1 MKSAGY
7 ILPLV
12 CAALFLTAYRST
24 VQPSL
29 YANPFMEQIEHYPQE
44 KLHVSTDKDS
54 YIAGDTIWLRAHCAD
69 AATHRPVAASRYVY
83 VELRDDR
90 GSLVRRI
97 KLLSRDSVY
106 SGYLPT
112 QSLERFGD
120 YSLTAYTLY
129 MRNQGP
135 DYFFKKPL
143 TIWPYQESRRTQRN
157 TSVRKVSD
165 FDVSFFPEG
174 GYLID
179 GYDCCVAF
187 KALGDD
193 GGSVEITGVVKNDRD
208 ETVDTLRT
216 LHGGMGCLRF
226 TAHTGERYY
235 AECTMAGGKTE
246 RFELPASNNLACVLR
261 VLQTE
266 RDFTVMVQSG
276 RPLPK
281 GLRLLVHCRG
291 NLCYFRE
298 WNDDLPS
305 LIFERDKLP
314 GGVLQILL
322 LDKAGNAL
330 SERLVFNRGEELATT
345 DMQVRGSLKQRT
357 KVTLAVT
364 ATDPDGGPAAG
375 DFSIA
380 VTDRAAVPA
389 ATSGS
394 IYSTL
399 LLTSELRGTIE
410 TPDWY
415 FEGRDAARVAALD
428 ALLLTQGWR
437 RYDVPAAVRGEY
449 ATPAYPLEV
458 GQEIAGR
465 INKGGLWNRKKK
477 LDRYEMRMI
486 VPRWHYSLQA
496 PIDKEGR
503 FALNGFDF
511 PDSTTFV
518 LRPTVR
524 GRTITDA
531 RILITPDSFPEY
543 RTLPRLR
550 QPDPTYVAQARRYIE
565 QRGTADMRNIVI
577 DTVVVTAKPWDD
589 DIDENAPEHRLAAR
603 SWNAEQIKE
612 VSAGTILDFIEKM
625 PGMQVMGRRVLYRGH
640 KPAFMV
646 DGRLEETVGMLS
658 EKQDGRE
665 VNSLDYDSGK
675 AISAGALRA
684 LVAIGNIA
692 RNGGSASDLRQAAA
706 DYREKV
712 QNDEWKRGMQYFDDF
727 DNVPDCLY
735 YPIEQVARIDLIDR
749 NQTTYWGT
757 NLKGGIIAITMKKG
771 KALAEAYA
779 AAPSPDVSV
788 VTPLGYQT
796 PAEFYSP
803 TYDTEE
809 KRRTNTP
816 DYRTTLYWNPVVKL
830 DDLGQATVEFYT
842 TDAPA
847 DYDISIEGV
856 SRSGKIIRK
865 QQRFPPAP

>member
-1 MKSAGY
+1 MRGFFLVLGY
-7 ILPLV
+7 LIGGGLSYGF
-12 CAALFLTAYRST
+12 A
-24 VQPSL
+24 QPSY
-29 YANPFMEQIEHYPQE
+29 YANPFIEQIEHYPQE

-193 GGSVEITGVVKNDRD
+193 GGSVEVAGVVKNDR
-208 ETVDTLRT
+208 EEVVDTLRT

-226 TAHTGERYY
+226 TAHTSERYY

-246 RFELPASNNLACVLR
+246 RFDLPASRNTACVLKI
-261 VLQTE
+261 LQTE
-266 RDFTVMVQSG
+266 ENFTVLPISG

-281 GLRLLVHCRG
+281 GLKLLVHCRG
-291 NLCYFRE
+291 NICYHKP
-298 WNDDLPS
+298 WNYDYAS
-305 LIFERDKLP
+305 LIFRRSDLP
-314 GGVLQILL
+314 GGILQILL

-345 DMQVRGSLKQRT
+345 DVQIGGTLEQRT
-357 KVTLAVT
+357 KVTLSVA

-375 DFSIA
+375 DFSVA
-380 VTDRAAVPA
+380 VTDRAAVPS

-415 FEGRDAARVAALD
+415 FEGRDAARVTALD

-437 RYDVPAAVRGEY
+437 RYDVPELMKKEY
-449 ATPAYPLEV
+449 VEPQYPLEV
-458 GQEIAGR
+458 GQEITGR
-465 INKGGLWNRKKK
+465 ISKSGLWNRKKK
-477 LDRYEMRMI
+477 LSRYEMRMI
-486 VPRWHYSLQA
+486 VPSLHYVTKCA
-496 PIDKEGR
+496 VDDTGA

-511 PDSTTFV
+511 PDSTLYV
-518 LRPTVR
+518 LRPAAVR
-524 GRTITDA
+524 GSMPEATVKVA
-531 RILITPDSFPEY
+531 RDSFPEVG
-543 RTLPRLR
+543 TLPRVPA
-550 QPDPTYVAQARRYIE
+550 QEQKKPYIAQARYYIE
-565 QRGTADMRNIVI
+565 QRGQTDMRNILI
-577 DTVVVTAKPWDD
+577 DTVYVTHHKRL
-589 DIDENAPEHRLAAR
+589 ESTRPEHRLAAHT
-603 SWNAEQIKE
+603 WDMQQIKE
-612 VSAGTILDFIEKM
+612 MGAYSIMEFVQRM
-625 PGMQVMGRRVLYRGH
+625 PGMNFIG
-640 KPAFMV
+640 
-646 DGRLEETVGMLS
+646 GRLSYHGANVSFMI
-658 EKQDGRE
+658 DG
-665 VNSLDYDSGK
+665 VLDNTTTPH
-675 AISAGALRA
+675 SADADFQAGSTIGQLIVTGTKKKSMTEIALER
-684 LVAIGNIA
+684 
-692 RNGGSASDLRQAAA
+692 GGLEPDKNLTMPICTTWPM
-706 DYREKV
+706 
-712 QNDEWKRGMQYFDDF
+712 EW
-727 DNVPDCLY
+727 VS
-735 YPIEQVARIDLIDR
+735 RIDLIAGGNMFLWGVFDGAIVSI
-749 NQTTYWGT
+749 TTKTGDE
-757 NLKGGIIAITMKKG
+757 LDQ
-771 KALAEAYA
+771 ALAV
-779 AAPSPDVSV
+779 APAIDVSIAS
-788 VTPLGYQT
+788 PLGYQT
-796 PAEFYSP
+796 PAEFYAP
-803 TYDTEE
+803 AYATE
-809 KRRTNTP
+809 KARRSMVP
-816 DYRTTLYWNPVVKL
+816 DYRTTLYWNPTVKL
-830 DDLGQATVEFYT
+830 DDTGQATVEFYT
-842 TDAPA
+842 SDAPVN
-847 DYDISIEGV
+847 YDITIEGITQT
-856 SRSGKIIRK
+856 GKIVRTVKIITE
-865 QQRFPPAP
+865 

>member
-1 MKSAGY
+1 MRSETPE
-7 ILPLV
+7 LPPPYTHSEN
-12 CAALFLTAYRST
+12 FSYSS
-24 VQPSL
+24 SL
-29 YANPFMEQIEHYPQE
+29 YANPFIEQIEHYPQE

-129 MRNQGP
+129 MRNPGP
-135 DYFFKKPL
+135 EYFFKKPL

-193 GGSVEITGVVKNDRD
+193 GGSVEVAGVLKNDRD
-208 ETVDTLRT
+208 EVVDTLRT

-235 AECTMAGGKTE
+235 AECTMEGGKTE
-246 RFELPASNNLACVLR
+246 RFDLPASRNTACVLKI
-261 VLQTE
+261 LQTE
-266 RDFTVMVQSG
+266 ENFTVLPISG

-281 GLRLLVHCRG
+281 GLKLLVHCRG
-291 NLCYFRE
+291 NICYHKP
-298 WNDDLPS
+298 WNYDYAS
-305 LIFERDKLP
+305 LIFRRSDLP
-314 GGVLQILL
+314 GGILQILL

-345 DMQVRGSLKQRT
+345 DVQIGGTLEQRT

-465 INKGGLWNRKKK
+465 INKGGLWNRRKK

-486 VPRWHYSLQA
+486 VPRWHYSSQA

-511 PDSTTFV
+511 PDSTLYV
-518 LRPTVR
+518 LRPAAAKGLLPEATVKV
-524 GRTITDA
+524 A
-531 RILITPDSFPEY
+531 RDSFPEVG
-543 RTLPRLR
+543 TLPRVPA
-550 QPDPTYVAQARRYIE
+550 QEQTKPYIAQARHYIE
-565 QRGTADMRNIVI
+565 QRGQTDMRNILI
-577 DTVVVTAKPWDD
+577 DTVVVTHRIRQEMKS
-589 DIDENAPEHRLAAR
+589 PEQRLASN
-603 SWNAEQIKE
+603 SWTAEQIKE
-612 VSAGTILDFIEKM
+612 SGAGTILECLARM
-625 PGMQVMGRRVLYRGH
+625 PGIKVSDYSISYRGTGALFVVDGQLEEPVDMQASGFPLTGMVRSSRNVSRGAASGLGGIARPDGLGGFTQFTLAQQVMCLSY
-640 KPAFMV
+640 PLEMV
-646 DGRLEETVGMLS
+646 S
-658 EKQDGRE
+658 
-665 VNSLDYDSGK
+665 
-675 AISAGALRA
+675 
-684 LVAIGNIA
+684 
-692 RNGGSASDLRQAAA
+692 
-706 DYREKV
+706 
-712 QNDEWKRGMQYFDDF
+712 
-727 DNVPDCLY
+727 
-735 YPIEQVARIDLIDR
+735 RIDLIDSHDSAL
-749 NQTTYWGT
+749 YIPWA
-757 NLKGGIIAITMKKG
+757 KGAVVSITLKKG
-771 KALAEAYA
+771 KEWEDAVALM
-779 AAPSPDVSV
+779 PSVDVAIAS
-788 VTPLGYQT
+788 PLGYQT
-796 PAEFYSP
+796 PAEFYAP
-803 TYDTEE
+803 AYATE
-809 KRRTNTP
+809 KARRSMVP
-816 DYRTTLYWNPVVKL
+816 DYRTTLYWNPTVKL
-830 DDLGQATVEFYT
+830 DDTGQATVEFYT
-842 TDAPA
+842 SDAPA
-847 DYDISIEGV
+847 DYDITIEGITQT
-856 SRSGKIIRK
+856 GKIVCR
-865 QQRFPPAP
+865 RSTVTAD

>member
-1 MKSAGY
+1 MRSETPELPPPCKDFNGFSA
-7 ILPLV
+7 
-12 CAALFLTAYRST
+12 
-24 VQPSL
+24 
-29 YANPFMEQIEHYPQE
+29 QIERYPQE
-44 KLHVSTDKDS
+44 KLHLHTDKDS

-69 AATHRPVAASRYVY
+69 AATHRPIAASRYVY

-129 MRNQGP
+129 MRNPGP
-135 DYFFKKPL
+135 EYFFKKPL
-143 TIWPYQESRRTQRN
+143 TIRPYRESRRTQRN

-193 GGSVEITGVVKNDRD
+193 GGSVEVAGVVKNDRD

-437 RYDVPAAVRGEY
+437 RYDVPELMKKEY
-449 ATPAYPLEV
+449 VEPQYPLEV
-458 GQEIAGR
+458 GQEITGR
-465 INKGGLWNRKKK
+465 ISKSGLWNRKKK
-477 LDRYEMRMI
+477 LSRYEMRMI
-486 VPRWHYSLQA
+486 VPSLHYVTKCA
-496 PIDKEGR
+496 VDDTGA

-511 PDSTTFV
+511 PDSTLYV
-518 LRPTVR
+518 LRPAAVR
-524 GRTITDA
+524 GSMPEATVKVA
-531 RILITPDSFPEY
+531 RDSFPEVG
-543 RTLPRLR
+543 TLPRVPA
-550 QPDPTYVAQARRYIE
+550 QEQKKPYIAQARYYIE
-565 QRGTADMRNIVI
+565 QRGQTDMRNILI
-577 DTVVVTAKPWDD
+577 DTVYVTHHKRL
-589 DIDENAPEHRLAAR
+589 ESTRPEHRLAAR
-603 SWNAEQIKE
+603 TWTAEQIKE
-612 VSAGTILDFIEKM
+612 SGAGTILDFIARM
-625 PGMQVMGRRVLYRGH
+625 PGMSVVGRQVSYRGYR
-640 KPAFMV
+640 PGFMV
-646 DGRLEETVGMLS
+646 DGRLEETVGEM
-658 EKQDGRE
+658 
-665 VNSLDYDSGK
+665 
-675 AISAGALRA
+675 
-684 LVAIGNIA
+684 
-692 RNGGSASDLRQAAA
+692 
-706 DYREKV
+706 
-712 QNDEWKRGMQYFDDF
+712 
-727 DNVPDCLY
+727 
-735 YPIEQVARIDLIDR
+735 
-749 NQTTYWGT
+749 
-757 NLKGGIIAITMKKG
+757 
-771 KALAEAYA
+771 
-779 AAPSPDVSV
+779 
-788 VTPLGYQT
+788 
-796 PAEFYSP
+796 
-803 TYDTEE
+803 
-809 KRRTNTP
+809 
-816 DYRTTLYWNPVVKL
+816 NPVR
-830 DDLGQATVEFYT
+830 AF
-842 TDAPA
+842 
-847 DYDISIEGV
+847 
-856 SRSGKIIRK
+856 RSTGMGRNHKTQTRL
-865 QQRFPPAP
+865 PPIPDPGGDGSTLPE

>member
-1 MKSAGY
+1 MRSETPELPPPCKDFNGFSA
-7 ILPLV
+7 
-12 CAALFLTAYRST
+12 
-24 VQPSL
+24 
-29 YANPFMEQIEHYPQE
+29 QIERYPQE
-44 KLHVSTDKDS
+44 KLHLHTDKDS

-69 AATHRPVAASRYVY
+69 AATHRPIAASRYVY

-143 TIWPYQESRRTQRN
+143 TIWPYQESRRTQCN

-193 GGSVEITGVVKNDRD
+193 GGSVEVAGVVKNGRD

-226 TAHTGERYY
+226 TPHTGERYY

-246 RFELPASNNLACVLR
+246 RFDLPASRNTACVLKI
-261 VLQTE
+261 LQTE
-266 RDFTVMVQSG
+266 ENFTVLPISG

-281 GLRLLVHCRG
+281 GLKLLVHCRG
-291 NLCYFRE
+291 NICYHKP
-298 WNDDLPS
+298 WNYDYAS
-305 LIFERDKLP
+305 LIFRRSDLP
-314 GGVLQILL
+314 GGILQILL

-330 SERLVFNRGEELATT
+330 SERLVFNRGEERATT
-345 DMQVRGSLKQRT
+345 DVQIGGTLEQRT

-380 VTDRAAVPA
+380 VTDRAAVPS

-437 RYDVPAAVRGEY
+437 RYDVPELMKKEY
-449 ATPAYPLEV
+449 VEPQYPLEV
-458 GQEIAGR
+458 GQEITGR
-465 INKGGLWNRKKK
+465 ISKSGLWNRKKK
-477 LDRYEMRMI
+477 LSRYEMRMI
-486 VPRWHYSLQA
+486 VPSLHYVTKCA
-496 PIDKEGR
+496 VDDTGA

-511 PDSTTFV
+511 PDSTLYV
-518 LRPTVR
+518 LRPAAVR
-524 GRTITDA
+524 GSMPEATVKVA
-531 RILITPDSFPEY
+531 RDSFPEVG
-543 RTLPRLR
+543 TLPRVPA
-550 QPDPTYVAQARRYIE
+550 QEQKKPYIAQARYYIE
-565 QRGTADMRNIVI
+565 QRGQTDMRNILI
-577 DTVVVTAKPWDD
+577 DTVYVTHHKRL
-589 DIDENAPEHRLAAR
+589 ESTRPEHRLAAR
-603 SWNAEQIKE
+603 TWTAEQIKE
-612 VSAGTILDFIEKM
+612 SGAGTILDFIARM
-625 PGMQVMGRRVLYRGH
+625 PGMSVVGRQVSYRGYR
-640 KPAFMV
+640 PGFMV
-646 DGRLEETVGMLS
+646 DGRLEETVGEMNPVRAFRS
-658 EKQDGRE
+658 TGMGRNHKTQTRLPPIPDPGGWIDFTGMNYSNT
-665 VNSLDYDSGK
+665 NSAQQSTG
-675 AISAGALRA
+675 
-684 LVAIGNIA
+684 GNK
-692 RNGGSASDLRQAAA
+692 RQI
-706 DYREKV
+706 
-712 QNDEWKRGMQYFDDF
+712 QYIDDF
-727 DNVPDCLY
+727 DNVPDILY
-735 YPIEQVARIDLIDR
+735 YPLEIVSRIDLIEGG
-749 NQTTYWGT
+749 NMVLWGVSHW
-757 NLKGGIIAITMKKG
+757 KQAGIISITTKKG
-771 KALAEAYA
+771 KELDDATRTLPAR
-779 AAPSPDVSV
+779 DVEFVS
-788 VTPLGYQT
+788 PLGYQT
-796 PAEFYSP
+796 PAEFYAP
-803 TYDTEE
+803 AYATE
-809 KRRTNTP
+809 KARRSMVP
-816 DYRTTLYWNPVVKL
+816 DYRTTLYWNPTVKL
-830 DDLGQATVEFYT
+830 DDTGQATVEFYT
-842 TDAPA
+842 SDAPA
-847 DYDISIEGV
+847 DYDITIEGITQT
-856 SRSGKIIRK
+856 GKIVRTVKIITE
-865 QQRFPPAP
+865 

>member
-1 MKSAGY
+1 MCSVNSE
-7 ILPLV
+7 LPPPYTHSEN
-12 CAALFLTAYRST
+12 FSYSS
-24 VQPSL
+24 SL
-29 YANPFMEQIEHYPQE
+29 YANPFIEQIEHYPQE

-143 TIWPYQESRRTQRN
+143 TIWPYQEDRKTKRN

-193 GGSVEITGVVKNDRD
+193 GGSVEVAGVVKNGRD
-208 ETVDTLRT
+208 EVIDTLRT

-246 RFELPASNNLACVLR
+246 RFDLPASRNTACVLKI
-261 VLQTE
+261 LQTE
-266 RDFTVMVQSG
+266 ENFTVLPISG

-281 GLRLLVHCRG
+281 GLKLLVHCRG
-291 NLCYFRE
+291 NICYHKP
-298 WNDDLPS
+298 WNYDYAS
-305 LIFERDKLP
+305 LIFRRSDLP
-314 GGVLQILL
+314 GGILQILL

-437 RYDVPAAVRGEY
+437 RYDVPELMKKEY
-449 ATPAYPLEV
+449 VEPQYPLEV

-465 INKGGLWNRKKK
+465 INKGGLWNRRKK

-486 VPRWHYSLQA
+486 VPRWHYSSQA

-511 PDSTTFV
+511 PDSTLFV
-518 LRPTVR
+518 LRPAAAKGLLPEAYVKV
-524 GRTITDA
+524 A
-531 RILITPDSFPEY
+531 RDSFPEVG
-543 RTLPRLR
+543 TLPRVPEADAANPYL
-550 QPDPTYVAQARRYIE
+550 AQARHYIE
-565 QRGTADMRNIVI
+565 QRGQTDMRNILI
-577 DTVVVTAKPWDD
+577 DTVVVTHRIRQEMKS
-589 DIDENAPEHRLAAR
+589 PEQRLAAHT
-603 SWNAEQIKE
+603 WDMQQIKE
-612 VSAGTILDFIEKM
+612 MGAYSIMEFVQRM
-625 PGMQVMGRRVLYRGH
+625 PGMNFIG
-640 KPAFMV
+640 
-646 DGRLEETVGMLS
+646 GRLSYHGANVSFMI
-658 EKQDGRE
+658 DG
-665 VNSLDYDSGK
+665 VLDNTTTPH
-675 AISAGALRA
+675 SADADFQAGSTIGQLIVTGTKKKSMTEIALER
-684 LVAIGNIA
+684 
-692 RNGGSASDLRQAAA
+692 GGLEPDKNLTMPICTTWPM
-706 DYREKV
+706 
-712 QNDEWKRGMQYFDDF
+712 EW
-727 DNVPDCLY
+727 VS
-735 YPIEQVARIDLIDR
+735 RIDLIAGGNMFLWGVFDGAIVSI
-749 NQTTYWGT
+749 TTKTGDE
-757 NLKGGIIAITMKKG
+757 LDQ
-771 KALAEAYA
+771 ALAV
-779 AAPSPDVSV
+779 APAIDVSIAS
-788 VTPLGYQT
+788 PLGYQT
-796 PAEFYSP
+796 PAEFYAP
-803 TYDTEE
+803 AYATE
-809 KRRTNTP
+809 KARRSMVP
-816 DYRTTLYWNPVVKL
+816 DYRTTLYWNPSVEF
-830 DDLGQATVEFYT
+830 DETGRATVEFYT
-842 TDAPA
+842 SDAPA

-856 SRSGKIIRK
+856 TQNGKIIQLKKFGLTADSR
-865 QQRFPPAP
+865 

>member
-1 MKSAGY
+1 MRSETPELPPPCKDFNGFSA
-7 ILPLV
+7 
-12 CAALFLTAYRST
+12 
-24 VQPSL
+24 
-29 YANPFMEQIEHYPQE
+29 QIERYPQE
-44 KLHVSTDKDS
+44 KLHLHTDKDS

-69 AATHRPVAASRYVY
+69 AATHRPIAASRYVY

-193 GGSVEITGVVKNDRD
+193 GGSVEVAGVVKNDR
-208 ETVDTLRT
+208 EEVVDTLRT

-246 RFELPASNNLACVLR
+246 RFDLPASNNLACVLR

-345 DMQVRGSLKQRT
+345 DVQIGGTLEQRT

-380 VTDRAAVPA
+380 VTDRAAVPS

-465 INKGGLWNRKKK
+465 INKGGLWNRRKK

-486 VPRWHYSLQA
+486 VPRWHYSSQA

-511 PDSTTFV
+511 PDSTLYV
-518 LRPTVR
+518 LRPAAAKGLLPEATVKV
-524 GRTITDA
+524 A
-531 RILITPDSFPEY
+531 RDSFPEVG
-543 RTLPRLR
+543 TLPRVPA
-550 QPDPTYVAQARRYIE
+550 QEQKKPYIAQARYYIE
-565 QRGTADMRNIVI
+565 QRGQTDMRNILI
-577 DTVVVTAKPWDD
+577 DTVYVTHHKRL
-589 DIDENAPEHRLAAR
+589 ESTRPEHRLAAR
-603 SWNAEQIKE
+603 TWTAEQIKE
-612 VSAGTILDFIEKM
+612 SGAGTILDFIARM
-625 PGMQVMGRRVLYRGH
+625 PGMSVVGRQVSYRGYR
-640 KPAFMV
+640 PGFMV
-646 DGRLEETVGMLS
+646 DGRLEETVGEMNPVRAFRS
-658 EKQDGRE
+658 TGMGRNHKTQTRLPPIPDPGGWIDFTGMNYSNT
-665 VNSLDYDSGK
+665 NSAQQSTG
-675 AISAGALRA
+675 
-684 LVAIGNIA
+684 GNK
-692 RNGGSASDLRQAAA
+692 RQI
-706 DYREKV
+706 
-712 QNDEWKRGMQYFDDF
+712 QYIDDF
-727 DNVPDCLY
+727 DNVPDILY
-735 YPIEQVARIDLIDR
+735 YPLEIVSRIDLIEGG
-749 NQTTYWGT
+749 NMVLWGVSHW
-757 NLKGGIIAITMKKG
+757 KQAGIISITTKKG
-771 KALAEAYA
+771 KELDDATRTLPAR
-779 AAPSPDVSV
+779 DVEFVS
-788 VTPLGYQT
+788 PLGYQT
-796 PAEFYSP
+796 PAEFYAP
-803 TYDTEE
+803 AYATE
-809 KRRTNTP
+809 KARRSMVP
-816 DYRTTLYWNPVVKL
+816 DYRTTLYWNPTVKL
-830 DDLGQATVEFYT
+830 DDTGQATVEFYT
-842 TDAPA
+842 SDAPA
-847 DYDISIEGV
+847 DYDITIEGITQT
-856 SRSGKIIRK
+856 GKIVRTVKIITE
-865 QQRFPPAP
+865 

>member
-24 VQPSL
+24 AQPSL
-29 YANPFMEQIEHYPQE
+29 YANPFIEQIEHYPQE

-193 GGSVEITGVVKNDRD
+193 GGSVEVAGVVKNDR
-208 ETVDTLRT
+208 EEVVDTLRT

-246 RFELPASNNLACVLR
+246 RFDLPASNNLACVLR

-305 LIFERDKLP
+305 LIFKRDKLP

-345 DMQVRGSLKQRT
+345 DVQIGGTLEQRT
-357 KVTLAVT
+357 KVTLSVA

-380 VTDRAAVPA
+380 VTDRAAVPS

-465 INKGGLWNRKKK
+465 INKGGLWNRRKK

-486 VPRWHYSLQA
+486 VPRWHYSSQA

-511 PDSTTFV
+511 PDSTLYV
-518 LRPTVR
+518 LRPAAAKGLLPEATVKV
-524 GRTITDA
+524 A
-531 RILITPDSFPEY
+531 RDSFPEVG
-543 RTLPRLR
+543 TLPRVPA
-550 QPDPTYVAQARRYIE
+550 QEQKKPYIAQARYYIE
-565 QRGTADMRNIVI
+565 QRGQTDMRNILI
-577 DTVVVTAKPWDD
+577 DTVYVTHHKRL
-589 DIDENAPEHRLAAR
+589 ESTRPEHRLAAR
-603 SWNAEQIKE
+603 TWTAEQIKE
-612 VSAGTILDFIEKM
+612 SGAGTILDFIARM
-625 PGMQVMGRRVLYRGH
+625 PGMSVVGRQVSYRGYR
-640 KPAFMV
+640 PGFMV
-646 DGRLEETVGMLS
+646 DGRLEETVGEMNPVRAFRS
-658 EKQDGRE
+658 TGMGRNHKTQTRLPPIPDPGGWIDFTGMNYSNT
-665 VNSLDYDSGK
+665 NSAQQSTG
-675 AISAGALRA
+675 
-684 LVAIGNIA
+684 GNK
-692 RNGGSASDLRQAAA
+692 RQI
-706 DYREKV
+706 
-712 QNDEWKRGMQYFDDF
+712 QYIDDF
-727 DNVPDCLY
+727 DNVPDILY
-735 YPIEQVARIDLIDR
+735 YPLEIVSRIDLIEGG
-749 NQTTYWGT
+749 NMVLWGVSHW
-757 NLKGGIIAITMKKG
+757 KQAGIISITTKKG
-771 KALAEAYA
+771 KELDDATRTLPAR
-779 AAPSPDVSV
+779 DVEFVS
-788 VTPLGYQT
+788 PLGYQT
-796 PAEFYSP
+796 PAEFYAP
-803 TYDTEE
+803 AYATE
-809 KRRTNTP
+809 KARRSMVP
-816 DYRTTLYWNPVVKL
+816 DYRTTLYWNPTVKL
-830 DDLGQATVEFYT
+830 DDTGQATVEFYT
-842 TDAPA
+842 SDAPA
-847 DYDISIEGV
+847 DYDITIEGITQT
-856 SRSGKIIRK
+856 GKIVRTVKIITE
-865 QQRFPPAP
+865 

>member
-1 MKSAGY
+1 MRGFFLVLGY
-7 ILPLV
+7 LIGGGLSYGF
-12 CAALFLTAYRST
+12 A
-24 VQPSL
+24 QPSY
-29 YANPFMEQIEHYPQE
+29 YANPFIEQIEHYPQE

-143 TIWPYQESRRTQRN
+143 TIWPYQEDRKTKRN

-193 GGSVEITGVVKNDRD
+193 GGSVEVTGVLKNDRD
-208 ETVDTLRT
+208 EVVDTLRT

-226 TAHTGERYY
+226 TPHTGERYY
-235 AECTMAGGKTE
+235 AECTMEGGKTE
-246 RFELPASNNLACVLR
+246 RFDLPASNNLACVLR
-261 VLQTE
+261 VLHTE

-305 LIFERDKLP
+305 LIFKRDKLP

-437 RYDVPAAVRGEY
+437 RYDVPELMKKEY
-449 ATPAYPLEV
+449 VEPQYPLEV

-465 INKGGLWNRKKK
+465 INKGGLWNRRKK

-486 VPRWHYSLQA
+486 VPRWHYSSQA

-511 PDSTTFV
+511 PDSTLFV
-518 LRPTVR
+518 LRPAAAKGLLPEAYVKV
-524 GRTITDA
+524 A
-531 RILITPDSFPEY
+531 RDSFPEVG
-543 RTLPRLR
+543 TLPRVPEADAANPYL
-550 QPDPTYVAQARRYIE
+550 AQARHYIE
-565 QRGTADMRNIVI
+565 QRGQTDMRNILI
-577 DTVVVTAKPWDD
+577 DTVVVTHRIRQEMKS
-589 DIDENAPEHRLAAR
+589 PEQRLAAHT
-603 SWNAEQIKE
+603 WDMQQIKE
-612 VSAGTILDFIEKM
+612 MGAYSIMEFVQRM
-625 PGMQVMGRRVLYRGH
+625 PGMNFIG
-640 KPAFMV
+640 
-646 DGRLEETVGMLS
+646 GRLSYHGANVSFMI
-658 EKQDGRE
+658 DG
-665 VNSLDYDSGK
+665 VLDNTTTPH
-675 AISAGALRA
+675 SADADFQAGSTIGQLIVTGTKKKSMTEIALER
-684 LVAIGNIA
+684 
-692 RNGGSASDLRQAAA
+692 GGLEPDKNLTMPICTTWPM
-706 DYREKV
+706 
-712 QNDEWKRGMQYFDDF
+712 EW
-727 DNVPDCLY
+727 VS
-735 YPIEQVARIDLIDR
+735 RIDLIAGGNMFLWGVFDGAIVSI
-749 NQTTYWGT
+749 TTKTGDE
-757 NLKGGIIAITMKKG
+757 LDQ
-771 KALAEAYA
+771 ALAV
-779 AAPSPDVSV
+779 APAIDVSIAS
-788 VTPLGYQT
+788 PLGYQT
-796 PAEFYSP
+796 PAEFYAP
-803 TYDTEE
+803 AYATE
-809 KRRTNTP
+809 KARRSMVP
-816 DYRTTLYWNPVVKL
+816 DYRTTLYWNPSVEF
-830 DDLGQATVEFYT
+830 DETGRATVEFYT
-842 TDAPA
+842 SDAPA

-856 SRSGKIIRK
+856 TQNGKIIQLKKFGLTADSR
-865 QQRFPPAP
+865 

>member
-1 MKSAGY
+1 MRGFFLVLGY
-7 ILPLV
+7 LIGGGLSYGF
-12 CAALFLTAYRST
+12 A
-24 VQPSL
+24 QPSY
-29 YANPFMEQIEHYPQE
+29 YANPFIEQIEHYPQE

-143 TIWPYQESRRTQRN
+143 TIWPYQEDRKTKRN

-193 GGSVEITGVVKNDRD
+193 GGSVEVTGVLKNDR
-208 ETVDTLRT
+208 EEVVDTLRT

-226 TAHTGERYY
+226 TPHTGERYY
-235 AECTMAGGKTE
+235 AECTMEGGKTE
-246 RFELPASNNLACVLR
+246 RFDLPASNNLACVLR
-261 VLQTE
+261 VLHTE

-305 LIFERDKLP
+305 LIFKRDKLP

-437 RYDVPAAVRGEY
+437 RYDVPELMKKEY
-449 ATPAYPLEV
+449 VEPQYPLEV

-465 INKGGLWNRKKK
+465 INKGGLWNRRKK

-486 VPRWHYSLQA
+486 VPRWHYSSQA

-511 PDSTTFV
+511 PDSTLFV
-518 LRPTVR
+518 LRPAAAKGLLPEAYVKV
-524 GRTITDA
+524 A
-531 RILITPDSFPEY
+531 RDSFPEVG
-543 RTLPRLR
+543 TLPRVPEADAANPYL
-550 QPDPTYVAQARRYIE
+550 AQARHYIE
-565 QRGTADMRNIVI
+565 QRGQTDMRNILI
-577 DTVVVTAKPWDD
+577 DTVVVTHRIRQEMKS
-589 DIDENAPEHRLAAR
+589 PEQRLAAHT
-603 SWNAEQIKE
+603 WDMQQIKE
-612 VSAGTILDFIEKM
+612 MGAYSIMEFVQRM
-625 PGMQVMGRRVLYRGH
+625 PGMNFIG
-640 KPAFMV
+640 
-646 DGRLEETVGMLS
+646 GRLSYHGANVSFMI
-658 EKQDGRE
+658 DG
-665 VNSLDYDSGK
+665 VLDNTTTPH
-675 AISAGALRA
+675 SADADFQAGSTIGQLIVTGTKKKSMTEIALER
-684 LVAIGNIA
+684 
-692 RNGGSASDLRQAAA
+692 GGLEPDKNLTMPICTTWPM
-706 DYREKV
+706 
-712 QNDEWKRGMQYFDDF
+712 EW
-727 DNVPDCLY
+727 VS
-735 YPIEQVARIDLIDR
+735 RIDLIAGGNMFLWGVFDGAIVSI
-749 NQTTYWGT
+749 TTKTGDE
-757 NLKGGIIAITMKKG
+757 LDQ
-771 KALAEAYA
+771 ALAV
-779 AAPSPDVSV
+779 APAIDVSIAS
-788 VTPLGYQT
+788 PLGYQT
-796 PAEFYSP
+796 PAEFYAP
-803 TYDTEE
+803 AYATE
-809 KRRTNTP
+809 KARRSMVP
-816 DYRTTLYWNPVVKL
+816 DYRTTLYWNPSVEF
-830 DDLGQATVEFYT
+830 DETGRATVEFYT
-842 TDAPA
+842 SDAPA

-856 SRSGKIIRK
+856 TQNGKIIQLKKFGLTADSR
-865 QQRFPPAP
+865 

>member
-1 MKSAGY
+1 MKSAGH

-24 VQPSL
+24 AQPSL
-29 YANPFMEQIEHYPQE
+29 YANPFIEQIEHYPQE

-208 ETVDTLRT
+208 EVVDTLRT

-226 TAHTGERYY
+226 TPHTGERYY

-246 RFELPASNNLACVLR
+246 RFDLPASRNTACVLKI
-261 VLQTE
+261 LQTE
-266 RDFTVMVQSG
+266 ENFTVLPISG

-281 GLRLLVHCRG
+281 GLKLLVHCRG
-291 NLCYFRE
+291 NICYHKP
-298 WNDDLPS
+298 WNYDYAS
-305 LIFERDKLP
+305 LIFRRSDLP
-314 GGVLQILL
+314 GGILQILL

-345 DMQVRGSLKQRT
+345 DMQVQGSLKQRT

-380 VTDRAAVPA
+380 VTDRAAVPS

-415 FEGRDAARVAALD
+415 FEGRDAARVTALD

-437 RYDVPAAVRGEY
+437 RYDVPELMKKEY
-449 ATPAYPLEV
+449 VEPQYPLEV
-458 GQEIAGR
+458 GQEITGR
-465 INKGGLWNRKKK
+465 ISKSGLWNRKKK
-477 LDRYEMRMI
+477 LSRYEMRMI
-486 VPRWHYSLQA
+486 VPSLHYVTKCA
-496 PIDKEGR
+496 VDDTGA

-511 PDSTTFV
+511 PDSTLYV
-518 LRPTVR
+518 LRPAAAKGLLPEATVKV
-524 GRTITDA
+524 A
-531 RILITPDSFPEY
+531 RDSFPEVG
-543 RTLPRLR
+543 TLPRVPETDAANPYL
-550 QPDPTYVAQARRYIE
+550 AQARHYIE
-565 QRGTADMRNIVI
+565 QRGQTDMRNILI
-577 DTVVVTAKPWDD
+577 DTVYVTHHKRL
-589 DIDENAPEHRLAAR
+589 ESTRPEHRLAAHT
-603 SWNAEQIKE
+603 WDMQQIKE
-612 VSAGTILDFIEKM
+612 MGAYSIMEFVQRM
-625 PGMQVMGRRVLYRGH
+625 PGMNFIG
-640 KPAFMV
+640 
-646 DGRLEETVGMLS
+646 GRLSYHGANVSFMI
-658 EKQDGRE
+658 DG
-665 VNSLDYDSGK
+665 VLDNTTTPH
-675 AISAGALRA
+675 SADADFQAGSTIGQLIVTGTKKKSMTEIALER
-684 LVAIGNIA
+684 
-692 RNGGSASDLRQAAA
+692 GGLEPDKNLTMPICTTWPM
-706 DYREKV
+706 
-712 QNDEWKRGMQYFDDF
+712 EW
-727 DNVPDCLY
+727 VS
-735 YPIEQVARIDLIDR
+735 RIDLIAGGNMFLWGVFDGAIVSI
-749 NQTTYWGT
+749 TTKTGDE
-757 NLKGGIIAITMKKG
+757 LDQ
-771 KALAEAYA
+771 ALAV
-779 AAPSPDVSV
+779 APAIDVSIAS
-788 VTPLGYQT
+788 PLGYQT
-796 PAEFYSP
+796 PAEFYAP
-803 TYDTEE
+803 AYATE
-809 KRRTNTP
+809 KARRSMVP
-816 DYRTTLYWNPVVKL
+816 DYRTTLYWNPTVKL
-830 DDLGQATVEFYT
+830 DDTGQATVEFYT
-842 TDAPA
+842 SDAPA

-856 SRSGKIIRK
+856 TQNGKIIQLKKFGLTADSR
-865 QQRFPPAP
+865 

>member
-24 VQPSL
+24 AQPSL
-29 YANPFMEQIEHYPQE
+29 YANPFIEQIEHYPQE

-90 GSLVRRI
+90 RALVRRI

-129 MRNQGP
+129 MRNPGP
-135 DYFFKKPL
+135 EYFFKKPL
-143 TIWPYQESRRTQRN
+143 TIWPYRESRRTQRN

-193 GGSVEITGVVKNDRD
+193 GGSVEVTGVLKNDR
-208 ETVDTLRT
+208 EEVVDTLRT

-226 TAHTGERYY
+226 TPHTGERYY
-235 AECTMAGGKTE
+235 AECTMEGGKTE
-246 RFELPASNNLACVLR
+246 RFDLPASNNLACVLR
-261 VLQTE
+261 VLHTE

-305 LIFERDKLP
+305 LIFKRDKLP

-357 KVTLAVT
+357 KVTLAVS

-380 VTDRAAVPA
+380 VTDRAAVPSA
-389 ATSGS
+389 MSGS

-437 RYDVPAAVRGEY
+437 RYDVPELMKKEY
-449 ATPAYPLEV
+449 VEPQYPLEV

-465 INKGGLWNRKKK
+465 INKGGLWNRRKK

-486 VPRWHYSLQA
+486 VPRWHYSSQA

-511 PDSTTFV
+511 PDSTLFV
-518 LRPTVR
+518 LRPAAAKGLLPEAYVKV
-524 GRTITDA
+524 A
-531 RILITPDSFPEY
+531 RDSFPEVG
-543 RTLPRLR
+543 TLPRVPA
-550 QPDPTYVAQARRYIE
+550 QEQKKPYIAQARHYIE
-565 QRGTADMRNIVI
+565 QRGQTDMRNVLI
-577 DTVVVTAKPWDD
+577 DTVVVTHRIRQEMKS
-589 DIDENAPEHRLAAR
+589 PEQRLAAHT
-603 SWNAEQIKE
+603 WDMQQIKE
-612 VSAGTILDFIEKM
+612 MGAYSIMEFVQRM
-625 PGMQVMGRRVLYRGH
+625 PGMNFIG
-640 KPAFMV
+640 
-646 DGRLEETVGMLS
+646 GRLSYHGANVSFMI
-658 EKQDGRE
+658 DG
-665 VNSLDYDSGK
+665 VLDNTTTPH
-675 AISAGALRA
+675 SADADFQAGSTIGQLIVTGTKKKSMTEIALER
-684 LVAIGNIA
+684 
-692 RNGGSASDLRQAAA
+692 GGLEPDKNLTMPICTTWPM
-706 DYREKV
+706 
-712 QNDEWKRGMQYFDDF
+712 EW
-727 DNVPDCLY
+727 VS
-735 YPIEQVARIDLIDR
+735 RIDLIAGGNMFLWGVFDGAIVSI
-749 NQTTYWGT
+749 TTKTGDE
-757 NLKGGIIAITMKKG
+757 LDQ
-771 KALAEAYA
+771 ALAV
-779 AAPSPDVSV
+779 APAIDVSIAS
-788 VTPLGYQT
+788 PLGYQT
-796 PAEFYSP
+796 PAEFYAP
-803 TYDTEE
+803 AYATE
-809 KRRTNTP
+809 KARRSMVP
-816 DYRTTLYWNPVVKL
+816 DYRTTLYWNPSVEF
-830 DDLGQATVEFYT
+830 DETGRATVEFYT
-842 TDAPA
+842 SDAPA

-856 SRSGKIIRK
+856 TQNGKIIQLKKFGLTADSR
-865 QQRFPPAP
+865 

>member
-1 MKSAGY
+1 MRGFFLVLGY
-7 ILPLV
+7 LIGGGLSYGF
-12 CAALFLTAYRST
+12 A
-24 VQPSL
+24 QPSY
-29 YANPFMEQIEHYPQE
+29 YANPFVEQIEHYPQE
-44 KLHVSTDKDS
+44 KLHVTTDKDS

-208 ETVDTLRT
+208 EVVDTLRT

-226 TAHTGERYY
+226 TAHTSERYY

-246 RFELPASNNLACVLR
+246 RFDLPASRNTACVLKI
-261 VLQTE
+261 LQTE
-266 RDFTVMVQSG
+266 ENFTVLPISG

-281 GLRLLVHCRG
+281 GLKLLVHCRG
-291 NLCYFRE
+291 NICYHKP
-298 WNDDLPS
+298 WNYDYAS
-305 LIFERDKLP
+305 LIFRRSDLP
-314 GGVLQILL
+314 GGILQILL
-322 LDKAGNAL
+322 PDKAGNAL

-345 DMQVRGSLKQRT
+345 DMQVQGSLKQRT

-399 LLTSELRGTIE
+399 LLSSELRGTIE

-415 FEGRDAARVAALD
+415 FEGRDAARVTALD

-437 RYDVPAAVRGEY
+437 RYDVPELMKKEY
-449 ATPAYPLEV
+449 VEPQYPLEV
-458 GQEIAGR
+458 GQEITGR
-465 INKGGLWNRKKK
+465 ISKSGL
-477 LDRYEMRMI
+477 
-486 VPRWHYSLQA
+486 
-496 PIDKEGR
+496 
-503 FALNGFDF
+503 
-511 PDSTTFV
+511 
-518 LRPTVR
+518 
-524 GRTITDA
+524 
-531 RILITPDSFPEY
+531 
-543 RTLPRLR
+543 
-550 QPDPTYVAQARRYIE
+550 
-565 QRGTADMRNIVI
+565 
-577 DTVVVTAKPWDD
+577 
-589 DIDENAPEHRLAAR
+589 
-603 SWNAEQIKE
+603 
-612 VSAGTILDFIEKM
+612 
-625 PGMQVMGRRVLYRGH
+625 
-640 KPAFMV
+640 
-646 DGRLEETVGMLS
+646 
-658 EKQDGRE
+658 
-665 VNSLDYDSGK
+665 
-675 AISAGALRA
+675 
-684 LVAIGNIA
+684 
-692 RNGGSASDLRQAAA
+692 
-706 DYREKV
+706 
-712 QNDEWKRGMQYFDDF
+712 
-727 DNVPDCLY
+727 
-735 YPIEQVARIDLIDR
+735 
-749 NQTTYWGT
+749 
-757 NLKGGIIAITMKKG
+757 
-771 KALAEAYA
+771 
-779 AAPSPDVSV
+779 
-788 VTPLGYQT
+788 
-796 PAEFYSP
+796 
-803 TYDTEE
+803 
-809 KRRTNTP
+809 
-816 DYRTTLYWNPVVKL
+816 
-830 DDLGQATVEFYT
+830 
-842 TDAPA
+842 
-847 DYDISIEGV
+847 
-856 SRSGKIIRK
+856 
-865 QQRFPPAP
+865 

>member
-1 MKSAGY
+1 
-7 ILPLV
+7 
-12 CAALFLTAYRST
+12 
-24 VQPSL
+24 
-29 YANPFMEQIEHYPQE
+29 MEQIEHYPQE

-143 TIWPYQESRRTQRN
+143 TIWPYRESRRAQRN

-193 GGSVEITGVVKNDRD
+193 GGSVEVAGVVKNDRD

-226 TAHTGERYY
+226 TPHTGERYY

-246 RFELPASNNLACVLR
+246 RFDLPASNNLACVLR

-345 DMQVRGSLKQRT
+345 DVQIGGTLEQRT

-380 VTDRAAVPA
+380 VTDRAAVPS

-437 RYDVPAAVRGEY
+437 RYDVPELMKKEY
-449 ATPAYPLEV
+449 VEPQYPLEV
-458 GQEIAGR
+458 GQEITGR
-465 INKGGLWNRKKK
+465 ISKSGLWNRKKK
-477 LDRYEMRMI
+477 LSRYEMRMI
-486 VPRWHYSLQA
+486 VPSLHYVTKCA
-496 PIDKEGR
+496 VDDTGA

-511 PDSTTFV
+511 PDSTLYV
-518 LRPTVR
+518 LRPAAVR
-524 GRTITDA
+524 GSMPEATVKVA
-531 RILITPDSFPEY
+531 RDSFPEVG
-543 RTLPRLR
+543 TLPRVPAQEQKKPYL
-550 QPDPTYVAQARRYIE
+550 AQARYYIE
-565 QRGTADMRNIVI
+565 QRGQTDMRNILI
-577 DTVVVTAKPWDD
+577 DTVYVTHHKRL
-589 DIDENAPEHRLAAR
+589 ESTRPEHRLAAR
-603 SWNAEQIKE
+603 TWTAEQIKE
-612 VSAGTILDFIEKM
+612 AGAGTILDFIARM
-625 PGMQVMGRRVLYRGH
+625 PGMSVVGRQVSYRGYR
-640 KPAFMV
+640 PGFMV
-646 DGRLEETVGMLS
+646 DGRLEETVGEMNPVRAFRS
-658 EKQDGRE
+658 TGMGRNHKTQTRLPPIPDPGGWIDFTGMNYSNT
-665 VNSLDYDSGK
+665 NSAQQSTG
-675 AISAGALRA
+675 
-684 LVAIGNIA
+684 GNK
-692 RNGGSASDLRQAAA
+692 RQI
-706 DYREKV
+706 
-712 QNDEWKRGMQYFDDF
+712 QYIDDF
-727 DNVPDCLY
+727 DNVPDILY
-735 YPIEQVARIDLIDR
+735 YPLEIVSRIDLIEGG
-749 NQTTYWGT
+749 NMVLWGVSHW
-757 NLKGGIIAITMKKG
+757 KQAGIISITTKKG
-771 KALAEAYA
+771 KELDDATRTLPAR
-779 AAPSPDVSV
+779 DVEFVS
-788 VTPLGYQT
+788 PLGYQT
-796 PAEFYSP
+796 PAEFYAP
-803 TYDTEE
+803 AYATE
-809 KRRTNTP
+809 KARRSMVP
-816 DYRTTLYWNPVVKL
+816 DYRTTLYWNPTVKL
-830 DDLGQATVEFYT
+830 DDTGQATVEFYT
-842 TDAPA
+842 SDAPA
-847 DYDISIEGV
+847 DYDITIEGITQT
-856 SRSGKIIRK
+856 GKIVRTVKIITE
-865 QQRFPPAP
+865 

>member
-1 MKSAGY
+1 MRGFFLVLGY
-7 ILPLV
+7 LIGGGLS
-12 CAALFLTAYRST
+12 CGFA
-24 VQPSL
+24 QPSH
-29 YANPFMEQIEHYPQE
+29 YANPFIEQIEHYPQE

-54 YIAGDTIWLRAHCAD
+54 YIRGDTIWLRAHCAD

-83 VELRDDR
+83 VELRDGR
-90 GSLVRRI
+90 GELARRI
-97 KLLSRDSVY
+97 KLLARDSVY

-129 MRNQGP
+129 MRNPGP

-143 TIWPYQESRRTQRN
+143 TIWPYQEDRKTQRN
-157 TSVRKVSD
+157 TSSRKVSD

-187 KALGDD
+187 KALADD
-193 GGSVEITGVVKNDRD
+193 GGSVEVAGVVKNDRD

-216 LHGGMGCLRF
+216 LHGGMGSLRF
-226 TAHTGERYY
+226 TPHTGERYY
-235 AECTMAGGKTE
+235 AECTMAGGKTK
-246 RFELPASNNLACVLR
+246 RFALPASNNLACVLR
-261 VLQTE
+261 MLQT
-266 RDFTVMVQSG
+266 DANFTVMVQSG

-298 WNDDLPS
+298 WEHELPS

-330 SERLVFNRGEELATT
+330 SERLVFNRGEELVKT

-357 KVTLAVT
+357 KVSLAVA
-364 ATDPDGGPAAG
+364 ATDPDGHPAAG

-399 LLTSELRGTIE
+399 LLSSDLRGTIE

-415 FEGRDAARVAALD
+415 FDETNRNTAPALD

-449 ATPAYPLEV
+449 ATPAYPLEA

-486 VPRWHYSLQA
+486 VPRWHYSSQTPVDA
-496 PIDKEGR
+496 EGR

-511 PDSTTFV
+511 PDSTLYV
-518 LRPTVR
+518 LRPAAAKGLLPEAYVKV
-524 GRTITDA
+524 A
-531 RILITPDSFPEY
+531 RDSFPEVGM
-543 RTLPRLR
+543 LPRVPETE
-550 QPDPTYVAQARRYIE
+550 QAKPYIAQARHYIE
-565 QRGTADMRNIVI
+565 QRGQSDMRNVLI
-577 DTVVVTAKPWDD
+577 DTVYVTHHKRL
-589 DIDENAPEHRLAAR
+589 ESSRPEHRLATYT
-603 SWNAEQIKE
+603 WTAEQIKE
-612 VSAGTILDFIEKM
+612 AGGATLLDFLATIPGVNIFDRAVTYKGGSLKFMVEGSMDDPIIDMSMKHPILRRKSQASLLGIQDPNDMLQYVDTYRTPPICFSYPLDWIQRIDIIEKSEASFW
-625 PGMQVMGRRVLYRGH
+625 GYKDCSGIISLTLKTGSE
-640 KPAFMV
+640 
-646 DGRLEETVGMLS
+646 LE
-658 EKQDGRE
+658 
-665 VNSLDYDSGK
+665 NSVSLTPSIY
-675 AISAGALRA
+675 
-684 LVAIGNIA
+684 VAI
-692 RNGGSASDLRQAAA
+692 AS
-706 DYREKV
+706 
-712 QNDEWKRGMQYFDDF
+712 
-727 DNVPDCLY
+727 
-735 YPIEQVARIDLIDR
+735 
-749 NQTTYWGT
+749 
-757 NLKGGIIAITMKKG
+757 
-771 KALAEAYA
+771 
-779 AAPSPDVSV
+779 
-788 VTPLGYQT
+788 PLGYQT
-796 PAEFYSP
+796 PAEFYAP
-803 TYDTEE
+803 AYATE
-809 KRRTNTP
+809 KARRLMVP
-816 DYRTTLYWNPVVKL
+816 DYRTTLYWNPTVQL
-830 DDLGQATVEFYT
+830 DDTGQATVEFYT
-842 TDAPA
+842 SDAPT

-856 SRSGKIIRK
+856 TQNGKIIQMKKFGLTADSR
-865 QQRFPPAP
+865 

>member
-1 MKSAGY
+1 MRSETPELPPPCKDFNGFSA
-7 ILPLV
+7 
-12 CAALFLTAYRST
+12 
-24 VQPSL
+24 
-29 YANPFMEQIEHYPQE
+29 QIERYPQE
-44 KLHVSTDKDS
+44 KLHLHTDKDS

-129 MRNQGP
+129 MRNPGP
-135 DYFFKKPL
+135 EYFFKKPL

-193 GGSVEITGVVKNDRD
+193 GGSVEVTGVLKNDR
-208 ETVDTLRT
+208 EEVVDTLRT

-226 TAHTGERYY
+226 TPHTGERYY

-246 RFELPASNNLACVLR
+246 RFDLPASRNTACVLKI
-261 VLQTE
+261 LQTE
-266 RDFTVMVQSG
+266 ENFTVLPISG

-281 GLRLLVHCRG
+281 GLKLLVHCRG
-291 NLCYFRE
+291 NICYHKP
-298 WNDDLPS
+298 WNYDYAS
-305 LIFERDKLP
+305 LIFRRSDLP

-380 VTDRAAVPA
+380 VTDRAAVPS

-437 RYDVPAAVRGEY
+437 RYDVPELMKKEY
-449 ATPAYPLEV
+449 VEPQYPLEV

-465 INKGGLWNRKKK
+465 INKGGLWNRRKK

-486 VPRWHYSLQA
+486 VPRWHYSSQA

-511 PDSTTFV
+511 PDSTLFV
-518 LRPTVR
+518 LRPAAAKGLLPEAYVKV
-524 GRTITDA
+524 A
-531 RILITPDSFPEY
+531 RDSFPEVG
-543 RTLPRLR
+543 TLPRVPEADAANPYL
-550 QPDPTYVAQARRYIE
+550 AQARHYIE
-565 QRGTADMRNIVI
+565 QRGQTDMRNILI
-577 DTVVVTAKPWDD
+577 DTVVVTHRIRQEMKS
-589 DIDENAPEHRLAAR
+589 PEQRLAAHT
-603 SWNAEQIKE
+603 WDMQQIKE
-612 VSAGTILDFIEKM
+612 MGAYSIMEFVQRM
-625 PGMQVMGRRVLYRGH
+625 PGMNFIG
-640 KPAFMV
+640 
-646 DGRLEETVGMLS
+646 GRLSYHGANVSFMI
-658 EKQDGRE
+658 DG
-665 VNSLDYDSGK
+665 VLDNTTTPH
-675 AISAGALRA
+675 SADADFQAGSTIGQLIVTGTKKKSMTEIALER
-684 LVAIGNIA
+684 
-692 RNGGSASDLRQAAA
+692 GGLEPDKNLTMPICTTWPM
-706 DYREKV
+706 
-712 QNDEWKRGMQYFDDF
+712 EW
-727 DNVPDCLY
+727 VS
-735 YPIEQVARIDLIDR
+735 RIDLIAGGNMFLWGVFDGAIVSI
-749 NQTTYWGT
+749 TTKTGDE
-757 NLKGGIIAITMKKG
+757 LDQ
-771 KALAEAYA
+771 ALAV
-779 AAPSPDVSV
+779 APAIDVSIAS
-788 VTPLGYQT
+788 PLGYQT
-796 PAEFYSP
+796 PAEFYAP
-803 TYDTEE
+803 AYATE
-809 KRRTNTP
+809 KARRSMVP
-816 DYRTTLYWNPVVKL
+816 DYRTTLYWNPSVEF
-830 DDLGQATVEFYT
+830 DETGRATVEFYT
-842 TDAPA
+842 SDAPA

-856 SRSGKIIRK
+856 TQNGKIIQLKKFGLTADSR
-865 QQRFPPAP
+865 

>member
-24 VQPSL
+24 AQPSL
-29 YANPFMEQIEHYPQE
+29 YANPFIEQIEHYPQE

-69 AATHRPVAASRYVY
+69 AATHRPIAASRYVY

-129 MRNQGP
+129 MRNPGP
-135 DYFFKKPL
+135 EYFFKKPL
-143 TIWPYQESRRTQRN
+143 TIRPYRESRRTQRN

-193 GGSVEITGVVKNDRD
+193 GGSVEVAGVVKNGRD

-226 TAHTGERYY
+226 TPHTGERYY

-246 RFELPASNNLACVLR
+246 RFDLPASRNTACVLKI
-261 VLQTE
+261 LQTE
-266 RDFTVMVQSG
+266 ENFTVLPISG

-281 GLRLLVHCRG
+281 GLKLLVHCRG
-291 NLCYFRE
+291 NICYHKP
-298 WNDDLPS
+298 WNYDYAS
-305 LIFERDKLP
+305 LIFRRSDLP

-345 DMQVRGSLKQRT
+345 DVQVRGSLKQRT
-357 KVTLAVT
+357 KVTLSVA

-380 VTDRAAVPA
+380 VTDRAAVPS

-437 RYDVPAAVRGEY
+437 RYDVPELMKKEY
-449 ATPAYPLEV
+449 VEPQYPLEV
-458 GQEIAGR
+458 GQEITGR
-465 INKGGLWNRKKK
+465 ISKSGLWNRKKK
-477 LDRYEMRMI
+477 LSRYEMRMI
-486 VPRWHYSLQA
+486 VPSLHYVTKCA
-496 PIDKEGR
+496 VDDTGA

-511 PDSTTFV
+511 PDSTLYV
-518 LRPTVR
+518 LRPAAVR
-524 GRTITDA
+524 GSMPEATVKVA
-531 RILITPDSFPEY
+531 RDSFPEVG
-543 RTLPRLR
+543 TLPRVPA
-550 QPDPTYVAQARRYIE
+550 QEQKKPYIAQARYYIE
-565 QRGTADMRNIVI
+565 QRGQTDMRNILI
-577 DTVVVTAKPWDD
+577 DTVYVTHHKRL
-589 DIDENAPEHRLAAR
+589 ESTRPEHRLAAR
-603 SWNAEQIKE
+603 TWTAEQIKE
-612 VSAGTILDFIEKM
+612 SGAGTILDFIARM
-625 PGMQVMGRRVLYRGH
+625 PGMSVVGRQVSYRGYR
-640 KPAFMV
+640 PGFMV
-646 DGRLEETVGMLS
+646 DGRLEETVGEMNPVRAFRS
-658 EKQDGRE
+658 TGMGRNHKTQTRLPPIPDPGGWIDFTGMNYSNT
-665 VNSLDYDSGK
+665 NSAQQSTG
-675 AISAGALRA
+675 
-684 LVAIGNIA
+684 GNK
-692 RNGGSASDLRQAAA
+692 RQI
-706 DYREKV
+706 
-712 QNDEWKRGMQYFDDF
+712 QYIDDF
-727 DNVPDCLY
+727 DNVPDILY
-735 YPIEQVARIDLIDR
+735 YPLEIVSRIDLIEGG
-749 NQTTYWGT
+749 NMVLWGVSHW
-757 NLKGGIIAITMKKG
+757 KQAGIISITTKKG
-771 KALAEAYA
+771 KELDDATRTLPAR
-779 AAPSPDVSV
+779 DVEFVS
-788 VTPLGYQT
+788 PLGYQT
-796 PAEFYSP
+796 PAEFYAP
-803 TYDTEE
+803 AYATE
-809 KRRTNTP
+809 KARRSMVP
-816 DYRTTLYWNPVVKL
+816 DYRTTLYWNPTVKL
-830 DDLGQATVEFYT
+830 DDTGQATVEFYT
-842 TDAPA
+842 SDAPA
-847 DYDISIEGV
+847 DYDITIEGITQT
-856 SRSGKIIRK
+856 GKIVRTVKIITE
-865 QQRFPPAP
+865 

>member
-1 MKSAGY
+1 MRGFFLVLGY
-7 ILPLV
+7 LIGGGLSYGF
-12 CAALFLTAYRST
+12 A
-24 VQPSL
+24 QPSY
-29 YANPFMEQIEHYPQE
+29 YANPFIEQIEHYPQE

-129 MRNQGP
+129 MRNPGP
-135 DYFFKKPL
+135 EYFFKKPL

-193 GGSVEITGVVKNDRD
+193 GGSVEVTGVLKNDR
-208 ETVDTLRT
+208 EEVVDTLRT

-246 RFELPASNNLACVLR
+246 RFDLPASNNLACVLR

-345 DMQVRGSLKQRT
+345 DMQVQGSLKQRT

-380 VTDRAAVPA
+380 VTDRAAVPS

-415 FEGRDAARVAALD
+415 FEGRDAARVTALD

-437 RYDVPAAVRGEY
+437 RYDVPELMKKEY
-449 ATPAYPLEV
+449 VEPQYPLEV
-458 GQEIAGR
+458 GQEITGR
-465 INKGGLWNRKKK
+465 ISKSGLWNRRKK
-477 LDRYEMRMI
+477 LSRYEMRMI
-486 VPRWHYSLQA
+486 VPSLHYVTKCA
-496 PIDKEGR
+496 VDDTGA

-511 PDSTTFV
+511 PDSTLYV
-518 LRPTVR
+518 LRPAAVR
-524 GRTITDA
+524 GSMPEATVKVA
-531 RILITPDSFPEY
+531 RDSFPEVG
-543 RTLPRLR
+543 TLPRVPA
-550 QPDPTYVAQARRYIE
+550 QEQKKPYIAQARYYIE
-565 QRGTADMRNIVI
+565 QRGQTDMRNILI
-577 DTVVVTAKPWDD
+577 DTVYVTHHKRL
-589 DIDENAPEHRLAAR
+589 ESTRPEHRLAAR
-603 SWNAEQIKE
+603 TWTAEQIKE
-612 VSAGTILDFIEKM
+612 SGAGTILDFIARM
-625 PGMQVMGRRVLYRGH
+625 PGMSVVGRQVSYRGYR
-640 KPAFMV
+640 PGFMV
-646 DGRLEETVGMLS
+646 DGRLEETVGEMNPVRAFRS
-658 EKQDGRE
+658 TGMGRNHKTQTRLPPIPDPGGWIDFTGMNYSNT
-665 VNSLDYDSGK
+665 NSAQQSTG
-675 AISAGALRA
+675 
-684 LVAIGNIA
+684 GNK
-692 RNGGSASDLRQAAA
+692 RQI
-706 DYREKV
+706 
-712 QNDEWKRGMQYFDDF
+712 QYIDDF
-727 DNVPDCLY
+727 DNVPDILY
-735 YPIEQVARIDLIDR
+735 YPLEIVSRIDLIEGG
-749 NQTTYWGT
+749 NMVLWGVSHW
-757 NLKGGIIAITMKKG
+757 KQAGIISITTKKG
-771 KALAEAYA
+771 KELDDATRTLPAR
-779 AAPSPDVSV
+779 DVEFVS
-788 VTPLGYQT
+788 PLGYQT
-796 PAEFYSP
+796 PAEFYAP
-803 TYDTEE
+803 AYATE
-809 KRRTNTP
+809 KARRSMVP
-816 DYRTTLYWNPVVKL
+816 DYRTTLYWNPTVKL
-830 DDLGQATVEFYT
+830 DDTGQATVEFYT
-842 TDAPA
+842 SDAPA
-847 DYDISIEGV
+847 DYDITIEGITQT
-856 SRSGKIIRK
+856 GKIVRTVKIITE
-865 QQRFPPAP
+865 

>member
-1 MKSAGY
+1 MRSETPELPPPCKDFNGFSA
-7 ILPLV
+7 
-12 CAALFLTAYRST
+12 
-24 VQPSL
+24 
-29 YANPFMEQIEHYPQE
+29 QIERYPQE
-44 KLHVSTDKDS
+44 KLHLHTDKDS

-69 AATHRPVAASRYVY
+69 AATHRPIAASRYVY

-129 MRNQGP
+129 MRNPGP
-135 DYFFKKPL
+135 EYFFKKPL
-143 TIWPYQESRRTQRN
+143 TIRPYRESRRTQRN

-193 GGSVEITGVVKNDRD
+193 GGSVEVAGVVKNDRD

-246 RFELPASNNLACVLR
+246 RFDLPASNNLACVLR

-345 DMQVRGSLKQRT
+345 DVQIGGTLEQRT

-437 RYDVPAAVRGEY
+437 RYDVPELMKKEY
-449 ATPAYPLEV
+449 VEPQYPLEV
-458 GQEIAGR
+458 GQEITGR
-465 INKGGLWNRKKK
+465 ISKSGLWNRKKK
-477 LDRYEMRMI
+477 LSRYEMRMI
-486 VPRWHYSLQA
+486 VPSLHYVTKCA
-496 PIDKEGR
+496 VDDTGA

-511 PDSTTFV
+511 PDSTLYV
-518 LRPTVR
+518 LRPAAAKGLLPEATVKV
-524 GRTITDA
+524 A
-531 RILITPDSFPEY
+531 RDSFPEVG
-543 RTLPRLR
+543 TLPRVPA
-550 QPDPTYVAQARRYIE
+550 QEQKKPYIAQARYYIE
-565 QRGTADMRNIVI
+565 QRGQTDMRNILI
-577 DTVVVTAKPWDD
+577 DTVYVTHHKRL
-589 DIDENAPEHRLAAR
+589 ESTRPEHRLAAR
-603 SWNAEQIKE
+603 TWTAEQIKE
-612 VSAGTILDFIEKM
+612 SGAGTILDFIARM
-625 PGMQVMGRRVLYRGH
+625 PGMSVVGRQVSYRGYR
-640 KPAFMV
+640 PGFMV
-646 DGRLEETVGMLS
+646 DGRLEETVGEM
-658 EKQDGRE
+658 
-665 VNSLDYDSGK
+665 
-675 AISAGALRA
+675 
-684 LVAIGNIA
+684 
-692 RNGGSASDLRQAAA
+692 
-706 DYREKV
+706 
-712 QNDEWKRGMQYFDDF
+712 
-727 DNVPDCLY
+727 
-735 YPIEQVARIDLIDR
+735 
-749 NQTTYWGT
+749 
-757 NLKGGIIAITMKKG
+757 
-771 KALAEAYA
+771 
-779 AAPSPDVSV
+779 
-788 VTPLGYQT
+788 
-796 PAEFYSP
+796 
-803 TYDTEE
+803 
-809 KRRTNTP
+809 
-816 DYRTTLYWNPVVKL
+816 NPVR
-830 DDLGQATVEFYT
+830 AF
-842 TDAPA
+842 
-847 DYDISIEGV
+847 
-856 SRSGKIIRK
+856 RSTGMGRNHKTQTRL
-865 QQRFPPAP
+865 PPIPDPGGDGSTLPE

>member
-1 MKSAGY
+1 M
-7 ILPLV
+7 
-12 CAALFLTAYRST
+12 
-24 VQPSL
+24 
-29 YANPFMEQIEHYPQE
+29 H
-44 KLHVSTDKDS
+44 LHTDKDS

-129 MRNQGP
+129 MRNPGP
-135 DYFFKKPL
+135 EYFFKKPL

-193 GGSVEITGVVKNDRD
+193 GGSVEVTGVLKNDR
-208 ETVDTLRT
+208 EEVLDTLRT

-246 RFELPASNNLACVLR
+246 RFDLPASRNTACVLKI
-261 VLQTE
+261 LQTE
-266 RDFTVMVQSG
+266 ENFTVLPISG

-281 GLRLLVHCRG
+281 GLKLLVHCRG
-291 NLCYFRE
+291 NICYHKP
-298 WNDDLPS
+298 WNYDYAS
-305 LIFERDKLP
+305 LIFRRSDLP
-314 GGVLQILL
+314 GGILQVLL

-357 KVTLAVT
+357 KVTLSVA

-380 VTDRAAVPA
+380 VTDRAAVPS

-415 FEGRDAARVAALD
+415 FEGQDAARVAALD

-437 RYDVPAAVRGEY
+437 RYDVPAAVRGDY

-486 VPRWHYSLQA
+486 APRWHYSLQV

-511 PDSTTFV
+511 PDSTLYV
-518 LRPTVR
+518 LRPAAAKGLLPEATVKV
-524 GRTITDA
+524 A
-531 RILITPDSFPEY
+531 RDSFPEVG
-543 RTLPRLR
+543 TLPRVPETDAANPYL
-550 QPDPTYVAQARRYIE
+550 AQARHYIE
-565 QRGTADMRNIVI
+565 QRGQTDMRNVLI
-577 DTVVVTAKPWDD
+577 DTVVVTHRIRQEMKS
-589 DIDENAPEHRLAAR
+589 PEQRLASN
-603 SWNAEQIKE
+603 SWTAEQIKE
-612 VSAGTILDFIEKM
+612 SGAGTILECLARM
-625 PGMQVMGRRVLYRGH
+625 PGIKVSDYSISYRGTG
-640 KPAFMV
+640 ALFVV
-646 DGRLEETVGMLS
+646 DGQLEEPVDMQASASGFPLTGMVRS
-658 EKQDGRE
+658 SRNVSRGAA
-665 VNSLDYDSGK
+665 SGL
-675 AISAGALRA
+675 G
-684 LVAIGNIA
+684 GIA
-692 RNGGSASDLRQAAA
+692 RPDGLGGFTQ
-706 DYREKV
+706 
-712 QNDEWKRGMQYFDDF
+712 F
-727 DNVPDCLY
+727 
-735 YPIEQVARIDLIDR
+735 
-749 NQTTYWGT
+749 
-757 NLKGGIIAITMKKG
+757 
-771 KALAEAYA
+771 
-779 AAPSPDVSV
+779 
-788 VTPLGYQT
+788 
-796 PAEFYSP
+796 
-803 TYDTEE
+803 
-809 KRRTNTP
+809 
-816 DYRTTLYWNPVVKL
+816 
-830 DDLGQATVEFYT
+830 
-842 TDAPA
+842 
-847 DYDISIEGV
+847 
-856 SRSGKIIRK
+856 
-865 QQRFPPAP
+865 

>member
-1 MKSAGY
+1 M
-7 ILPLV
+7 
-12 CAALFLTAYRST
+12 
-24 VQPSL
+24 
-29 YANPFMEQIEHYPQE
+29 
-44 KLHVSTDKDS
+44 
-54 YIAGDTIWLRAHCAD
+54 
-69 AATHRPVAASRYVY
+69 
-83 VELRDDR
+83 ELRDDR

-193 GGSVEITGVVKNDRD
+193 GGSVEVAGVVKNDR
-208 ETVDTLRT
+208 EEVVDTLRT

-246 RFELPASNNLACVLR
+246 RFDLPASNNLACVLR

-345 DMQVRGSLKQRT
+345 DVQIGGTLEQRT

-380 VTDRAAVPA
+380 VTDRAAVPS

-437 RYDVPAAVRGEY
+437 RYDVPELMKKEY
-449 ATPAYPLEV
+449 VEPQYPLEV
-458 GQEIAGR
+458 GQEITGR
-465 INKGGLWNRKKK
+465 ISKSGLWNRKKK
-477 LDRYEMRMI
+477 LSRYEMRMI
-486 VPRWHYSLQA
+486 VPSLHYVTKCA
-496 PIDKEGR
+496 VDDTGA

-511 PDSTTFV
+511 PDSTLYV
-518 LRPTVR
+518 LRPAAVR
-524 GRTITDA
+524 GSMPEATVKVA
-531 RILITPDSFPEY
+531 RDSFPEVG
-543 RTLPRLR
+543 TLPRVPA
-550 QPDPTYVAQARRYIE
+550 QEQKKPYIAQARYYIE
-565 QRGTADMRNIVI
+565 QRGQTDMRNILI
-577 DTVVVTAKPWDD
+577 DTVYVTHHKRL
-589 DIDENAPEHRLAAR
+589 ESTRPEHRLAAR
-603 SWNAEQIKE
+603 TWTAEQIKE
-612 VSAGTILDFIEKM
+612 SGAGTILDFIARM
-625 PGMQVMGRRVLYRGH
+625 PGMSVVGRQVSYRGYR
-640 KPAFMV
+640 PGFMV
-646 DGRLEETVGMLS
+646 DGRLEETVGEMNPVRAFRS
-658 EKQDGRE
+658 TGMGRNHKTQTRLPPIPDPGGWIDFTGMNYSNT
-665 VNSLDYDSGK
+665 NSAQQSTG
-675 AISAGALRA
+675 
-684 LVAIGNIA
+684 GNK
-692 RNGGSASDLRQAAA
+692 RQI
-706 DYREKV
+706 
-712 QNDEWKRGMQYFDDF
+712 QYIDDF
-727 DNVPDCLY
+727 DNVPDILY
-735 YPIEQVARIDLIDR
+735 YPLEIVSRIDLIEGG
-749 NQTTYWGT
+749 NMVLWGVSHW
-757 NLKGGIIAITMKKG
+757 KQAGIISITTKKG
-771 KALAEAYA
+771 KELDDATRTLPAR
-779 AAPSPDVSV
+779 DVEFVS
-788 VTPLGYQT
+788 PLGYQT
-796 PAEFYSP
+796 PAEFYAP
-803 TYDTEE
+803 AYATE
-809 KRRTNTP
+809 KARRSMVP
-816 DYRTTLYWNPVVKL
+816 DYRTTLYWNPTFNFFFNGK
-830 DDLGQATVEFYT
+830 ATVEIYT
-842 TDAPA
+842 SDAPA
-847 DYDISIEGV
+847 DYDITIEGITQT
-856 SRSGKIIRK
+856 GKIVRTVKIITE
-865 QQRFPPAP
+865 

>member
-1 MKSAGY
+1 MRSETPELPPPCKDFNGFSA
-7 ILPLV
+7 
-12 CAALFLTAYRST
+12 
-24 VQPSL
+24 
-29 YANPFMEQIEHYPQE
+29 QIERYPQE
-44 KLHVSTDKDS
+44 KLHLHTDKDS

-143 TIWPYQESRRTQRN
+143 TIWPYRESRRAQRN

-193 GGSVEITGVVKNDRD
+193 GGSVEVAGVVKNDR
-208 ETVDTLRT
+208 EEVVDTLRT

-226 TAHTGERYY
+226 TPHTGERYY
-235 AECTMAGGKTE
+235 AECTMEGGKTE
-246 RFELPASNNLACVLR
+246 RFDLPASNNLACVLR

-380 VTDRAAVPA
+380 VTDRAAVPS

-465 INKGGLWNRKKK
+465 INKGGLWNRRKK

-486 VPRWHYSLQA
+486 VPRWHYSSQA

-511 PDSTTFV
+511 PDSTLYV
-518 LRPTVR
+518 LRPAAAKGLLPEATVKV
-524 GRTITDA
+524 A
-531 RILITPDSFPEY
+531 RDSFPEVG
-543 RTLPRLR
+543 TLPRVPETDAASPYL
-550 QPDPTYVAQARRYIE
+550 AQARHYIE
-565 QRGTADMRNIVI
+565 QRGQTDMRNILI
-577 DTVVVTAKPWDD
+577 DTVYVTHHKRL
-589 DIDENAPEHRLAAR
+589 ESTRPEHRLAAR
-603 SWNAEQIKE
+603 TWTAEQIKE
-612 VSAGTILDFIEKM
+612 AGAGTILDFIARM
-625 PGMQVMGRRVLYRGH
+625 PGMNVVGSQVWYRGRM
-640 KPAFMV
+640 PVFMV
-646 DGRLEETVGMLS
+646 DGQIEETIAML
-658 EKQDGRE
+658 EKPGQEIQYFEDDRYTGELSSGRQIAYTDDYK
-665 VNSLDYDSGK
+665 SLPLCLSYPLSFVDQIGVIEGASTVLWGPGLAKNGIISITLKHGEDLDN
-675 AISAGALRA
+675 AISKTPSTE
-684 LVAIGNIA
+684 IGLT
-692 RNGGSASDLRQAAA
+692 S
-706 DYREKV
+706 
-712 QNDEWKRGMQYFDDF
+712 
-727 DNVPDCLY
+727 
-735 YPIEQVARIDLIDR
+735 
-749 NQTTYWGT
+749 
-757 NLKGGIIAITMKKG
+757 
-771 KALAEAYA
+771 
-779 AAPSPDVSV
+779 
-788 VTPLGYQT
+788 PLGYQT
-796 PAEFYSP
+796 PAEFYAP
-803 TYDTEE
+803 AYATE
-809 KRRTNTP
+809 KARRSMVP
-816 DYRTTLYWNPVVKL
+816 DYRTTLYWNPTVKL
-830 DDLGQATVEFYT
+830 DNTGQATVEFYT
-842 TDAPA
+842 SDAPA
-847 DYDISIEGV
+847 DYDITIEGITQT
-856 SRSGKIIRK
+856 GKIVRTVKIITE
-865 QQRFPPAP
+865 

>member
-1 MKSAGY
+1 MRSETPELPPPCKDFNGFSA
-7 ILPLV
+7 
-12 CAALFLTAYRST
+12 
-24 VQPSL
+24 
-29 YANPFMEQIEHYPQE
+29 QIERYPQE
-44 KLHVSTDKDS
+44 KLHLHTDKDS

-143 TIWPYQESRRTQRN
+143 TIWPYQEDRKTKRN

-193 GGSVEITGVVKNDRD
+193 GGSVEVTGVLKNDR
-208 ETVDTLRT
+208 EEVVDTLRT

-226 TAHTGERYY
+226 TPHTGERYY
-235 AECTMAGGKTE
+235 AECTMEGGKTE
-246 RFELPASNNLACVLR
+246 RFDLPASNNLACVLR
-261 VLQTE
+261 VLHTE

-305 LIFERDKLP
+305 LIFKRDKLP

-437 RYDVPAAVRGEY
+437 RYDVPELMKKEY
-449 ATPAYPLEV
+449 VEPQYPLEV

-465 INKGGLWNRKKK
+465 INKGGLWNRRKK

-486 VPRWHYSLQA
+486 VPRWHYSSQA

-511 PDSTTFV
+511 PDSTLFV
-518 LRPTVR
+518 LRPAAAKGLLPEAYVKV
-524 GRTITDA
+524 A
-531 RILITPDSFPEY
+531 RDSFPEVG
-543 RTLPRLR
+543 TLPRVPEADAANPYL
-550 QPDPTYVAQARRYIE
+550 AQARHYIE
-565 QRGTADMRNIVI
+565 QRGQTDMRNILI
-577 DTVVVTAKPWDD
+577 DTVVVTHRIRQEMKS
-589 DIDENAPEHRLAAR
+589 PEQRLAAHT
-603 SWNAEQIKE
+603 WDMQQIKE
-612 VSAGTILDFIEKM
+612 MGAYSIMEFVQRM
-625 PGMQVMGRRVLYRGH
+625 PGMNFIG
-640 KPAFMV
+640 
-646 DGRLEETVGMLS
+646 GRLSYHGANVSFMI
-658 EKQDGRE
+658 DG
-665 VNSLDYDSGK
+665 VLDNTTTPH
-675 AISAGALRA
+675 SADADFQAGSTIGQLIVTGTKKKSMTEIALER
-684 LVAIGNIA
+684 
-692 RNGGSASDLRQAAA
+692 GGLEPDKNLTMPICTTWPM
-706 DYREKV
+706 
-712 QNDEWKRGMQYFDDF
+712 EW
-727 DNVPDCLY
+727 VS
-735 YPIEQVARIDLIDR
+735 RIDLIAGGNMFLWGVFDGAIVSI
-749 NQTTYWGT
+749 TTKTGDE
-757 NLKGGIIAITMKKG
+757 LDQ
-771 KALAEAYA
+771 ALAV
-779 AAPSPDVSV
+779 APAIDVSIAS
-788 VTPLGYQT
+788 PLGYQT
-796 PAEFYSP
+796 PAEFYAP
-803 TYDTEE
+803 AYATE
-809 KRRTNTP
+809 KARRSMVP
-816 DYRTTLYWNPVVKL
+816 DYRTTLYWNPSVEF
-830 DDLGQATVEFYT
+830 DETGRATVEFYT
-842 TDAPA
+842 SDAPA

-856 SRSGKIIRK
+856 TQNGKIIQLKKFGLTADSR
-865 QQRFPPAP
+865 

>member
-1 MKSAGY
+1 MRSETPELPPPYKDFNGFSA
-7 ILPLV
+7 
-12 CAALFLTAYRST
+12 
-24 VQPSL
+24 
-29 YANPFMEQIEHYPQE
+29 QIEHYPQE

-193 GGSVEITGVVKNDRD
+193 GGSVEITGVVKNDR
-208 ETVDTLRT
+208 EEVVDTLRT

-246 RFELPASNNLACVLR
+246 RFDLPASNNLACVLR

-437 RYDVPAAVRGEY
+437 VTTCQPRYGAS
-449 ATPAYPLEV
+449 
-458 GQEIAGR
+458 
-465 INKGGLWNRKKK
+465 
-477 LDRYEMRMI
+477 MR
-486 VPRWHYSLQA
+486 R
-496 PIDKEGR
+496 
-503 FALNGFDF
+503 
-511 PDSTTFV
+511 
-518 LRPTVR
+518 RPTRSKSDRRSR
-524 GRTITDA
+524 GGSTRADC
-531 RILITPDSFPEY
+531 
-543 RTLPRLR
+543 
-550 QPDPTYVAQARRYIE
+550 
-565 QRGTADMRNIVI
+565 GT
-577 DTVVVTAKPWDD
+577 
-589 DIDENAPEHRLAAR
+589 
-603 SWNAEQIKE
+603 
-612 VSAGTILDFIEKM
+612 
-625 PGMQVMGRRVLYRGH
+625 GRRSS
-640 KPAFMV
+640 
-646 DGRLEETVGMLS
+646 T
-658 EKQDGRE
+658 
-665 VNSLDYDSGK
+665 
-675 AISAGALRA
+675 
-684 LVAIGNIA
+684 
-692 RNGGSASDLRQAAA
+692 
-706 DYREKV
+706 
-712 QNDEWKRGMQYFDDF
+712 
-727 DNVPDCLY
+727 
-735 YPIEQVARIDLIDR
+735 
-749 NQTTYWGT
+749 
-757 NLKGGIIAITMKKG
+757 
-771 KALAEAYA
+771 
-779 AAPSPDVSV
+779 
-788 VTPLGYQT
+788 
-796 PAEFYSP
+796 
-803 TYDTEE
+803 
-809 KRRTNTP
+809 
-816 DYRTTLYWNPVVKL
+816 
-830 DDLGQATVEFYT
+830 ATRC
-842 TDAPA
+842 
-847 DYDISIEGV
+847 G
-856 SRSGKIIRK
+856 
-865 QQRFPPAP
+865 

>member
-24 VQPSL
+24 AQPSL
-29 YANPFMEQIEHYPQE
+29 YANPFIEQIEHYPQE

-129 MRNQGP
+129 MRNPGP
-135 DYFFKKPL
+135 EYFFKKPL
-143 TIWPYQESRRTQRN
+143 TIWPYRESRRTQRN

-193 GGSVEITGVVKNDRD
+193 GGSVEVTGVVKNDR
-208 ETVDTLRT
+208 EEVVDTLRT

-246 RFELPASNNLACVLR
+246 RFDLPASNNLACVLR

-305 LIFERDKLP
+305 LIFKRDKLP

-345 DMQVRGSLKQRT
+345 DVQIGGTLEQRT

-375 DFSIA
+375 DFSVA
-380 VTDRAAVPA
+380 VTDRAAVPS

-394 IYSTL
+394 IYSSL

-437 RYDVPAAVRGEY
+437 RYDVPELMKKEY
-449 ATPAYPLEV
+449 VEPQYPLEV
-458 GQEIAGR
+458 GQEITGR
-465 INKGGLWNRKKK
+465 ISKSGLWNRKKK
-477 LDRYEMRMI
+477 LSRYEMRMI
-486 VPRWHYSLQA
+486 VPSLHYVTKCA
-496 PIDKEGR
+496 VDDTGA

-511 PDSTTFV
+511 PDSTLYV
-518 LRPTVR
+518 LRPAAVR
-524 GRTITDA
+524 GSMPEATVKVA
-531 RILITPDSFPEY
+531 RDSFPEVG
-543 RTLPRLR
+543 TLPRVPA
-550 QPDPTYVAQARRYIE
+550 QEQKKPYIAQARYYIE
-565 QRGTADMRNIVI
+565 QRGQTDMRNILI
-577 DTVVVTAKPWDD
+577 DTVYVTHHKRL
-589 DIDENAPEHRLAAR
+589 ESTRPEHRLAAR
-603 SWNAEQIKE
+603 TWTAEQIKE
-612 VSAGTILDFIEKM
+612 SGAGTILDFIARM
-625 PGMQVMGRRVLYRGH
+625 PGMSVVGRQVSYRGYR
-640 KPAFMV
+640 PGFMV
-646 DGRLEETVGMLS
+646 DGRLEETVGEMNPVRAFRS
-658 EKQDGRE
+658 TGMGRNHKTQTRLPPIPDPGGWIDFTGMNYSNT
-665 VNSLDYDSGK
+665 NSAQQSTG
-675 AISAGALRA
+675 
-684 LVAIGNIA
+684 GNK
-692 RNGGSASDLRQAAA
+692 RQI
-706 DYREKV
+706 
-712 QNDEWKRGMQYFDDF
+712 QYIDDF
-727 DNVPDCLY
+727 DNVPDILY
-735 YPIEQVARIDLIDR
+735 YPLEIVSRIDLIEGG
-749 NQTTYWGT
+749 NMVLWGVSHW
-757 NLKGGIIAITMKKG
+757 KQAGIISITTKKG
-771 KALAEAYA
+771 KELDDATRTLPAR
-779 AAPSPDVSV
+779 DVEFVS
-788 VTPLGYQT
+788 PLGYQT
-796 PAEFYSP
+796 PAEFYAP
-803 TYDTEE
+803 AYATE
-809 KRRTNTP
+809 KARRSMVP
-816 DYRTTLYWNPVVKL
+816 DYRTTLYWNPTVKL
-830 DDLGQATVEFYT
+830 DDTGQATVEFYT
-842 TDAPA
+842 SDAPA
-847 DYDISIEGV
+847 DYDITIEGITQT
-856 SRSGKIIRK
+856 GKIVRTVKIITE
-865 QQRFPPAP
+865 

>member
-29 YANPFMEQIEHYPQE
+29 YANPVMEQIEHYPQE

-143 TIWPYQESRRTQRN
+143 TIRPYRESRRTQRN

-193 GGSVEITGVVKNDRD
+193 GGSVEVTGVVKNDR
-208 ETVDTLRT
+208 EEVVDTLRT

-246 RFELPASNNLACVLR
+246 RFDLPASNNLACVLR

-357 KVTLAVT
+357 KVTLSVA
-364 ATDPDGGPAAG
+364 ATDPDGRPAAG

-437 RYDVPAAVRGEY
+437 RYDVPELMKKEY
-449 ATPAYPLEV
+449 VEPQYPLEV
-458 GQEIAGR
+458 GQEITGR
-465 INKGGLWNRKKK
+465 ISKSGLWNRKKK
-477 LDRYEMRMI
+477 LSRYEMRMI
-486 VPRWHYSLQA
+486 VPSLHYVTKCA
-496 PIDKEGR
+496 VDDTGA

-511 PDSTTFV
+511 PDSTLYV
-518 LRPTVR
+518 LRPAAAKGLLPEATVKV
-524 GRTITDA
+524 A
-531 RILITPDSFPEY
+531 RDSFPEVG
-543 RTLPRLR
+543 TLPRVPA
-550 QPDPTYVAQARRYIE
+550 QEQKKPYIAQARYYIE
-565 QRGTADMRNIVI
+565 QRGQTDMRNILI
-577 DTVVVTAKPWDD
+577 DTVYVTHHKRL
-589 DIDENAPEHRLAAR
+589 ESTRPEHRLA
-603 SWNAEQIKE
+603 SHTWTAEQIKE
-612 VSAGTILDFIEKM
+612 AGGATLLDFLAMI
-625 PGMQVMGRRVLYRGH
+625 PGVNVFDRAVTYKGSIP
-640 KPAFMV
+640 KFMV
-646 DGRLEETVGMLS
+646 EG
-658 EKQDGRE
+658 
-665 VNSLDYDSGK
+665 SLDEPEVGVG
-675 AISAGALRA
+675 IGVPV
-684 LVAIGNIA
+684 LVRRSQAELLGIQDPNA
-692 RNGGSASDLRQAAA
+692 VFKYTDTYRNPPIC
-706 DYREKV
+706 
-712 QNDEWKRGMQYFDDF
+712 FT
-727 DNVPDCLY
+727 
-735 YPIEQVARIDLIDR
+735 YPLDWIKRIDLIEGPEAAFLGHKDCSAIFSL
-749 NQTTYWGT
+749 T
-757 NLKGGIIAITMKKG
+757 LKSG
-771 KALAEAYA
+771 AELENSVSS
-779 AAPSPDVSV
+779 APSIYVAVASPI
-788 VTPLGYQT
+788 GYQT
-796 PAEFYSP
+796 PAEFYAP
-803 TYDTEE
+803 AYATE
-809 KRRTNTP
+809 KARRSMAP
-816 DYRTTLYWNPVVKL
+816 DYRTTLYWNPSVEF
-830 DDLGQATVEFYT
+830 DETGRATVEFYT
-842 TDAPA
+842 SDAPA
-847 DYDISIEGV
+847 DYDITIEGITQT
-856 SRSGKIIRK
+856 GKIVCR
-865 QQRFPPAP
+865 RSTVTAD

>member
-1 MKSAGY
+1 MRDCSRIAV
-7 ILPLV
+7 LSVALVFPLNV
-12 CAALFLTAYRST
+12 FGQFRTTPPYTHSENFSYSS
-24 VQPSL
+24 SL
-29 YANPFMEQIEHYPQE
+29 YANPFIEQIEHYPQE

-129 MRNQGP
+129 MRNPGP
-135 DYFFKKPL
+135 EYFFKKPL
-143 TIWPYQESRRTQRN
+143 TIWPYRESRRTQRN

-193 GGSVEITGVVKNDRD
+193 GGSVEITGVVKNDR
-208 ETVDTLRT
+208 EEVVDTLRT

-226 TAHTGERYY
+226 TPHTGERYY

-246 RFELPASNNLACVLR
+246 RFDLPASRNTACVLKI
-261 VLQTE
+261 LQTE
-266 RDFTVMVQSG
+266 ENFTVLPISG

-281 GLRLLVHCRG
+281 GLKLLVHCRG
-291 NLCYFRE
+291 NICYHKP
-298 WNDDLPS
+298 WNYDYAS
-305 LIFERDKLP
+305 LIFRRSDLP
-314 GGVLQILL
+314 GGILQILL

-357 KVTLAVT
+357 KVTLAVS

-380 VTDRAAVPA
+380 VTDRAAVPS

-415 FEGRDAARVAALD
+415 FEGQDAARVTALD

-437 RYDVPAAVRGEY
+437 RYDVPELMKKEY
-449 ATPAYPLEV
+449 VEPQYPLEV
-458 GQEIAGR
+458 GQEITGR
-465 INKGGLWNRKKK
+465 ISKSGLWNRRKK
-477 LDRYEMRMI
+477 LSRYEMRMI
-486 VPRWHYSLQA
+486 VPSLHYVTKCA
-496 PIDKEGR
+496 VDDTGA

-511 PDSTTFV
+511 PDSTLYV
-518 LRPTVR
+518 LRPAAVR
-524 GRTITDA
+524 GSMPEATVKVA
-531 RILITPDSFPEY
+531 RDSFPEVG
-543 RTLPRLR
+543 TLPRVPA
-550 QPDPTYVAQARRYIE
+550 QEQKKPYIAQARYYIE
-565 QRGTADMRNIVI
+565 QRGQTDMRNVLI
-577 DTVVVTAKPWDD
+577 DTVVVTHRIRQEMKS
-589 DIDENAPEHRLAAR
+589 PEQRLAAHT
-603 SWNAEQIKE
+603 WDMQQIKE
-612 VSAGTILDFIEKM
+612 MGAYSIMEFVQRM
-625 PGMQVMGRRVLYRGH
+625 PGMNFIG
-640 KPAFMV
+640 
-646 DGRLEETVGMLS
+646 GRLSYHGANVSFMI
-658 EKQDGRE
+658 DG
-665 VNSLDYDSGK
+665 VLDNTTTPH
-675 AISAGALRA
+675 SADADFQAGSTIGQLIVTGTKKKSMTEIALER
-684 LVAIGNIA
+684 
-692 RNGGSASDLRQAAA
+692 GGLEPDKNLTMPICTTWPM
-706 DYREKV
+706 
-712 QNDEWKRGMQYFDDF
+712 EW
-727 DNVPDCLY
+727 VS
-735 YPIEQVARIDLIDR
+735 RIDLIAGGNMFLWGVFDGAIVSI
-749 NQTTYWGT
+749 TTKTGDE
-757 NLKGGIIAITMKKG
+757 LDQ
-771 KALAEAYA
+771 ALAV
-779 AAPSPDVSV
+779 APAIDVSIAS
-788 VTPLGYQT
+788 PLGYQT
-796 PAEFYSP
+796 PAEFYAP
-803 TYDTEE
+803 AYATE
-809 KRRTNTP
+809 KARRSMVP
-816 DYRTTLYWNPVVKL
+816 DYRTTLYWNPSVEF
-830 DDLGQATVEFYT
+830 DETGRATVEFYT
-842 TDAPA
+842 SDAPA

-856 SRSGKIIRK
+856 TQNGKIIQLKKFGLTADSR
-865 QQRFPPAP
+865 

>member
-1 MKSAGY
+1 MCSVNSE
-7 ILPLV
+7 LPPPYTHSEN
-12 CAALFLTAYRST
+12 FSYSS
-24 VQPSL
+24 SL
-29 YANPFMEQIEHYPQE
+29 YANPFIEQIEHYPQE

-193 GGSVEITGVVKNDRD
+193 GGSVEVTGVLKNDR
-208 ETVDTLRT
+208 EEVVDTLRT

-246 RFELPASNNLACVLR
+246 RFDLPASNNLACVLR
-261 VLQTE
+261 VLHTE

-305 LIFERDKLP
+305 LIFKRDKLP

-357 KVTLAVT
+357 KVTLSVS

-380 VTDRAAVPA
+380 VTDRAAVPS

-437 RYDVPAAVRGEY
+437 RYDVPELMKKEY
-449 ATPAYPLEV
+449 VEPQYPLEV

-465 INKGGLWNRKKK
+465 INKGGLWNRRKK

-486 VPRWHYSLQA
+486 VPRWHYSSQA

-511 PDSTTFV
+511 PDSTLFV
-518 LRPTVR
+518 LRPAAAKGLLPEAYVKV
-524 GRTITDA
+524 A
-531 RILITPDSFPEY
+531 RDSFPEVG
-543 RTLPRLR
+543 TLPRVPEADAANPYL
-550 QPDPTYVAQARRYIE
+550 AQARHYIE
-565 QRGTADMRNIVI
+565 QRGQTDMRNVLI
-577 DTVVVTAKPWDD
+577 DTVVVTHRIRQEMKS
-589 DIDENAPEHRLAAR
+589 PEQRLAAHT
-603 SWNAEQIKE
+603 WDMQQIKE
-612 VSAGTILDFIEKM
+612 MGAYSIMEFVQRM
-625 PGMQVMGRRVLYRGH
+625 PGMNFIG
-640 KPAFMV
+640 
-646 DGRLEETVGMLS
+646 GRLSYHGANVSFMI
-658 EKQDGRE
+658 DG
-665 VNSLDYDSGK
+665 VLDNTTTPH
-675 AISAGALRA
+675 SADADFQAGSTIGQLIVTGTKKKSMTEIALER
-684 LVAIGNIA
+684 
-692 RNGGSASDLRQAAA
+692 GGLEPDKNLTMPICTTWPM
-706 DYREKV
+706 
-712 QNDEWKRGMQYFDDF
+712 EW
-727 DNVPDCLY
+727 VS
-735 YPIEQVARIDLIDR
+735 RIDLIAGGNMFLWGVFDGAIVSI
-749 NQTTYWGT
+749 TTKTGDE
-757 NLKGGIIAITMKKG
+757 LDQ
-771 KALAEAYA
+771 ALAV
-779 AAPSPDVSV
+779 APAIDVSIAS
-788 VTPLGYQT
+788 PLGYQT
-796 PAEFYSP
+796 PAEFYAP
-803 TYDTEE
+803 AYATE
-809 KRRTNTP
+809 KARRSMVP
-816 DYRTTLYWNPVVKL
+816 DYRTTLYWNPSVEF
-830 DDLGQATVEFYT
+830 DETGRATVEFYT
-842 TDAPA
+842 SDAPA

-856 SRSGKIIRK
+856 TQNGKIIQLKKFGLTADSR
-865 QQRFPPAP
+865 

>member
-1 MKSAGY
+1 MRGFFLVLGY
-7 ILPLV
+7 LIGGGLSYGF
-12 CAALFLTAYRST
+12 A
-24 VQPSL
+24 QPSY
-29 YANPFMEQIEHYPQE
+29 YANPFIEQIEHYPQE

-143 TIWPYQESRRTQRN
+143 TIWPYQEDRKTKRN

-193 GGSVEITGVVKNDRD
+193 GGSVEVTGVLKNDR
-208 ETVDTLRT
+208 EEVVDTLRT

-226 TAHTGERYY
+226 TPHTGERYY
-235 AECTMAGGKTE
+235 AECTMEGGKTE
-246 RFELPASNNLACVLR
+246 RFDLPASNNLACVLR
-261 VLQTE
+261 VLHTE

-281 GLRLLVHCRG
+281 GLWLLVHCRG

-437 RYDVPAAVRGEY
+437 RYDVPELMKKEY
-449 ATPAYPLEV
+449 VEPQYPLEV

-465 INKGGLWNRKKK
+465 INKGGLWNRRKK

-486 VPRWHYSLQA
+486 VPRWHYSSQA

-511 PDSTTFV
+511 PDSTLFV
-518 LRPTVR
+518 LRPAAAKGLLPEAYVKV
-524 GRTITDA
+524 A
-531 RILITPDSFPEY
+531 RDSFPEVG
-543 RTLPRLR
+543 TLPRVPEADAANPYL
-550 QPDPTYVAQARRYIE
+550 AQARHYIE
-565 QRGTADMRNIVI
+565 QRGQTDMRNILI
-577 DTVVVTAKPWDD
+577 DTVVVTHRIRQEMKS
-589 DIDENAPEHRLAAR
+589 PEQRLAAHT
-603 SWNAEQIKE
+603 WDMQQIKE
-612 VSAGTILDFIEKM
+612 MGAYSIMEFVQRM
-625 PGMQVMGRRVLYRGH
+625 PGMNFIG
-640 KPAFMV
+640 
-646 DGRLEETVGMLS
+646 GRLSYHGANVSFMI
-658 EKQDGRE
+658 DG
-665 VNSLDYDSGK
+665 VLDNTTTPH
-675 AISAGALRA
+675 SADADFQAGSTIGQLIVTGTKKKSMTEIALER
-684 LVAIGNIA
+684 
-692 RNGGSASDLRQAAA
+692 GGLEPDKNLTMPICTTWPM
-706 DYREKV
+706 
-712 QNDEWKRGMQYFDDF
+712 EW
-727 DNVPDCLY
+727 VS
-735 YPIEQVARIDLIDR
+735 RIDLIAGGNMFLWGVFDGAIVSI
-749 NQTTYWGT
+749 TTKTGDE
-757 NLKGGIIAITMKKG
+757 LDQ
-771 KALAEAYA
+771 ALAV
-779 AAPSPDVSV
+779 APAIDVSIAS
-788 VTPLGYQT
+788 PLGYQT
-796 PAEFYSP
+796 PAEFYAP
-803 TYDTEE
+803 AYATE
-809 KRRTNTP
+809 KARRSMVP
-816 DYRTTLYWNPVVKL
+816 DYRTTLYWNPSVEF
-830 DDLGQATVEFYT
+830 DETGRATVEFYT
-842 TDAPA
+842 SDAPA

-856 SRSGKIIRK
+856 TQNGKIIQLKKFGLTADSR
-865 QQRFPPAP
+865 

>member
-1 MKSAGY
+1 MRSETPELPPPCKDFNGFSA
-7 ILPLV
+7 
-12 CAALFLTAYRST
+12 
-24 VQPSL
+24 
-29 YANPFMEQIEHYPQE
+29 QIERYPQE
-44 KLHVSTDKDS
+44 KLHLHTDKDS

-69 AATHRPVAASRYVY
+69 AATHRPIAASRYVY

-129 MRNQGP
+129 MRNPGP
-135 DYFFKKPL
+135 EYFFKKPL
-143 TIWPYQESRRTQRN
+143 TIRPYRESRRTQRN

-193 GGSVEITGVVKNDRD
+193 GGSVEVTGVVKNDR
-208 ETVDTLRT
+208 EEVVDTLRT

-246 RFELPASNNLACVLR
+246 RFDLPASNNLACVLR

-345 DMQVRGSLKQRT
+345 DVQIGGTLEQRT

-380 VTDRAAVPA
+380 VTDRAAVPS

-437 RYDVPAAVRGEY
+437 RYDVPELMKKEY
-449 ATPAYPLEV
+449 VEPQYPLEV
-458 GQEIAGR
+458 GQEITGR
-465 INKGGLWNRKKK
+465 ISKSGLWNRKKK
-477 LDRYEMRMI
+477 LSRYEMRMI
-486 VPRWHYSLQA
+486 VPSLHYVTKCA
-496 PIDKEGR
+496 VDDTGA

-511 PDSTTFV
+511 PDSTLYV
-518 LRPTVR
+518 LRPAAVR
-524 GRTITDA
+524 GSMPEATVKVA
-531 RILITPDSFPEY
+531 RDSFPEVG
-543 RTLPRLR
+543 TLPRVPA
-550 QPDPTYVAQARRYIE
+550 QEQKKPYIAQARYYIE
-565 QRGTADMRNIVI
+565 QRGQTDMRNILI
-577 DTVVVTAKPWDD
+577 DTVYVTHHKRL
-589 DIDENAPEHRLAAR
+589 ESTRPEHRLAAR
-603 SWNAEQIKE
+603 TWTAEQIKE
-612 VSAGTILDFIEKM
+612 SGAGTILDFIARM
-625 PGMQVMGRRVLYRGH
+625 PGMSVVGRQVSYRGYR
-640 KPAFMV
+640 PGFMV
-646 DGRLEETVGMLS
+646 DGRLEETVGEM
-658 EKQDGRE
+658 
-665 VNSLDYDSGK
+665 
-675 AISAGALRA
+675 
-684 LVAIGNIA
+684 
-692 RNGGSASDLRQAAA
+692 
-706 DYREKV
+706 
-712 QNDEWKRGMQYFDDF
+712 
-727 DNVPDCLY
+727 
-735 YPIEQVARIDLIDR
+735 
-749 NQTTYWGT
+749 
-757 NLKGGIIAITMKKG
+757 
-771 KALAEAYA
+771 
-779 AAPSPDVSV
+779 
-788 VTPLGYQT
+788 
-796 PAEFYSP
+796 
-803 TYDTEE
+803 
-809 KRRTNTP
+809 
-816 DYRTTLYWNPVVKL
+816 NPVRAFRSTGMGRNHKTQTRL
-830 DDLGQATVEFYT
+830 PPIPDPGGMDRLYRNELLEYQFST
-842 TDAPA
+842 TK
-847 DYDISIEGV
+847 Y
-856 SRSGKIIRK
+856 RR
-865 QQRFPPAP
+865 QQETNPIYRRFR